1 MRITGLATGLD
12 MDEVIKES
20 MRPYRIKI
28 QQQQQQKEIVEIK
41 QKLYRDVL
49 KDSREFYN
57 KYFDVSK
64 SDSIVLSKNWST
76 IKFES
81 SDSNVVSVSSNSEA
95 INKNF
100 TIKGSSATATKATLT
115 EGIGEGDKIV
125 VDGKEFT
132 LIGSTDRERASNL
145 NKELQKAGIKVSVSY
160 TDFAGEAI
168 NKNFTI
174 KGSSAT
180 ATKATLTEG
189 IGEGDKIVVDGKEFT
204 LIGSTDRE
212 RASNLN
218 KELQKAGIKVS
229 VSYTDFAG
237 SVDGE
242 NKKGLVFESTVLGE
256 KGTFTL
262 GGSIQAV
269 NIEEVNGSNATEAKF
284 TGITIENI
292 RNSKEIKI
300 GDKVISLN
308 LDPSKEYAKD
318 ELISELNKKL
328 EEEKIDF
335 RAKVN
340 EENNVTLTSTKSGE
354 LADLPTLEITLEDS
368 SIVNGTFEN
377 GKNAT
382 PLVKSINLS
391 DVEGKVLFIN
401 GSKIELSL
409 KEDGSID
416 NDALNS
422 LLEEKKL
429 NVSAEIKDGKLSL
442 ISKTN
447 GEGQSIDV
455 SVVEKPT
462 EGFVPVIQGKDANII
477 IEDSKGGVYTHKGD
491 SNTVTLDGVT
501 FKFNGKIPADG
512 IKVTGTKDVTKTKEM
527 VVNFFNDYNEEVKGS
542 NATEAKFTGIT
553 IENIKDSKEIKIG
566 DKVISLNLDSSKEYT
581 HDELISELNK
591 KREEEK
597 IDFRAKVDEDDK
609 VTLVSAKSGELTDL
623 PTLEIALE
631 SGSLIKGTFKNG
643 KNATPLVKS
652 MNLSDVEGKVLFING
667 SKIELPLKEDGS
679 IDNDALNSL
688 LEERKLNVS
697 AEIKE
702 GKLSLISKANGEG
715 QSIDVRVVEKPAAGF
730 IPVIQGKD
738 ANIIIE
744 DSKGGVYT
752 HKGDSN
758 TVTLDGVTFKF
769 NGKIPADGIKVTG
782 TKDVT
787 KTKEMVV
794 NFFNDYNK
802 LMEKLNTL
810 TMEKRDR
817 SYSPLTDEQK
827 KEMSESEIKLW
838 NERVEKGQ
846 LSRDSDLSRIINSL
860 KSAMTTMVDGID
872 INLEDIGVK
881 PVSDYGGVK
890 NGTFTIDE
898 DKLTAALEEDTDKV
912 MRLFTATP
920 TDSKDLTSAE
930 KNSKS
935 GIAQRLKSILYDETM
950 TVSARLLKK
959 AGYEGTTTVTN
970 NELTKSIEKYERKME
985 DMEKAFS
992 KKEQAL
998 YSKYATL
1005 ETMMNQL
1012 NSQQSYLLSQL
1023 GMA

>member
-20 MRPYRIKI
+20 MRPYRVKI

-81 SDSNVVSVSSNSEA
+81 SDSNVVSVSANSEA
-95 INKNF
+95 VNKNF
-100 TIKGSSATATKATLT
+100 TITGSSATATKATLT

-132 LIGSTDRERASNL
+132 LSGSTDRERVSNL
-145 NKELQKAGIKVSVSY
+145 NKELEKAGIKVC
-160 TDFAGEAI
+160 
-168 NKNFTI
+168 
-174 KGSSAT
+174 
-180 ATKATLTEG
+180 
-189 IGEGDKIVVDGKEFT
+189 
-204 LIGSTDRE
+204 
-212 RASNLN
+212 
-218 KELQKAGIKVS
+218 

-242 NKKGLVFESTVLGE
+242 NKKGLIFESTVLGE
-256 KGTFTL
+256 KGSFTL
-262 GGSIQAV
+262 GGSVHSV
-269 NIEEVNGSNATEAKF
+269 NIEEVKGSNATEAKF
-284 TGITIENI
+284 TGITIKNI
-292 RNSKEIKI
+292 RDSKEIKI
-300 GDKVISLN
+300 GDKVIGLN
-308 LDPSKEYAKD
+308 LDSSKEYTKD
-318 ELISELNKKL
+318 ELVSELNKKL

-335 RAKVN
+335 RAKVD
-340 EENNVTLTSTKSGE
+340 EDNNVTLVSTKSGE
-354 LADLPTLEITLEDS
+354 LTDLPTLEITLENN
-368 SIVNGTFEN
+368 SIVNGAFEN
-377 GKNAT
+377 GNNAT
-382 PLVKSINLS
+382 KSITSLNLS
-391 DVEGKVLFIN
+391 EIEGKVLFID
-401 GSKIELSL
+401 GKKVEFSL
-409 KEDGSID
+409 KDSILD
-416 NDALNS
+416 VDALNKS
-422 LLEEKKL
+422 LEEKNL

-442 ISKTN
+442 ISKTS
-447 GEGQSIDV
+447 GESKSLDI
-455 SVVEKPT
+455 SVIEEPA
-462 EGFVPVIQGKDANII
+462 EGFTPIIQGKDANII
-477 IEDSKGGVYTHKGD
+477 IKDSKGGVYTHKGD
-491 SNTVTLDGVT
+491 SNVVTLDGVT
-501 FKFNGKIPADG
+501 FKFDGEIPADG
-512 IKVTGTKDVTKTKEM
+512 IK
-527 VVNFFNDYNEEVKGS
+527 
-542 NATEAKFTGIT
+542 IT
-553 IENIKDSKEIKIG
+553 SKKDS
-566 DKVISLNLDSSKEYT
+566 
-581 HDELISELNK
+581 
-591 KREEEK
+591 
-597 IDFRAKVDEDDK
+597 
-609 VTLVSAKSGELTDL
+609 
-623 PTLEIALE
+623 
-631 SGSLIKGTFKNG
+631 
-643 KNATPLVKS
+643 
-652 MNLSDVEGKVLFING
+652 
-667 SKIELPLKEDGS
+667 
-679 IDNDALNSL
+679 
-688 LEERKLNVS
+688 
-697 AEIKE
+697 
-702 GKLSLISKANGEG
+702 
-715 QSIDVRVVEKPAAGF
+715 
-730 IPVIQGKD
+730 
-738 ANIIIE
+738 
-744 DSKGGVYT
+744 
-752 HKGDSN
+752 
-758 TVTLDGVTFKF
+758 
-769 NGKIPADGIKVTG
+769 
-782 TKDVT
+782 T

-860 KSAMTTMVDGID
+860 KNAMTTMVDGID
-872 INLEDIGVK
+872 INLEDVGIK

-898 DKLTAALEEDTDKV
+898 NKLTAALEEDPNKV

-920 TDSKDLTSAE
+920 TDSKNLTSAE

-970 NELTKSIEKYERKME
+970 NELTKSIEKYERKVK

>member
-64 SDSIVLSKNWST
+64 SDSIILSKNWST

-81 SDSNVVSVSSNSEA
+81 SDSNVVSVSANSEA
-95 INKNF
+95 
-100 TIKGSSATATKATLT
+100 T
-115 EGIGEGDKIV
+115 
-125 VDGKEFT
+125 
-132 LIGSTDRERASNL
+132 
-145 NKELQKAGIKVSVSY
+145 
-160 TDFAGEAI
+160 

-269 NIEEVNGSNATEAKF
+269 NIEEV
-284 TGITIENI
+284 
-292 RNSKEIKI
+292 
-300 GDKVISLN
+300 
-308 LDPSKEYAKD
+308 
-318 ELISELNKKL
+318 
-328 EEEKIDF
+328 
-335 RAKVN
+335 
-340 EENNVTLTSTKSGE
+340 
-354 LADLPTLEITLEDS
+354 
-368 SIVNGTFEN
+368 
-377 GKNAT
+377 
-382 PLVKSINLS
+382 
-391 DVEGKVLFIN
+391 
-401 GSKIELSL
+401 
-409 KEDGSID
+409 
-416 NDALNS
+416 
-422 LLEEKKL
+422 
-429 NVSAEIKDGKLSL
+429 
-442 ISKTN
+442 
-447 GEGQSIDV
+447 
-455 SVVEKPT
+455 
-462 EGFVPVIQGKDANII
+462 
-477 IEDSKGGVYTHKGD
+477 
-491 SNTVTLDGVT
+491 
-501 FKFNGKIPADG
+501 
-512 IKVTGTKDVTKTKEM
+512 
-527 VVNFFNDYNEEVKGS
+527 KGS

-581 HDELISELNK
+581 KDELISELNK
-591 KREEEK
+591 KLEEEK
-597 IDFRAKVDEDDK
+597 IDFRAKVNEDNN

-631 SGSLIKGTFKNG
+631 SGSLVKGTFENG

-697 AEIKE
+697 AEIKD
-702 GKLSLISKANGEG
+702 GKLSLISKTNGEG
-715 QSIDVRVVEKPAAGF
+715 QSIDVSVVEKPTEGF

-898 DKLTAALEEDTDKV
+898 DKLTTALEEDTDKV
-912 MRLFTATP
+912 MRLFTETP
-920 TDSKDLTSAE
+920 TDSKNLTSAE

-1023 GMA
+1023 GMD

>member
-64 SDSIVLSKNWST
+64 SDSIILSKNWST

-81 SDSNVVSVSSNSEA
+81 SDSNVVSVSANSEA
-95 INKNF
+95 TNKNF

-132 LIGSTDRERASNL
+132 LSGSTDRERASNL
-145 NKELQKAGIKVSVSY
+145 NKELQKAGV
-160 TDFAGEAI
+160 
-168 NKNFTI
+168 
-174 KGSSAT
+174 
-180 ATKATLTEG
+180 
-189 IGEGDKIVVDGKEFT
+189 
-204 LIGSTDRE
+204 
-212 RASNLN
+212 
-218 KELQKAGIKVS
+218 KVS

-256 KGTFTL
+256 KGSFTL
-262 GGSIQAV
+262 GGSVQSV
-269 NIEEVNGSNATEAKF
+269 NIEEVKGSNATKAKF

-292 RNSKEIKI
+292 KYSKEIKI

-308 LDPSKEYAKD
+308 LDSSKEYTKD

-340 EENNVTLTSTKSGE
+340 EENNVTLTSAKSGE
-354 LADLPTLEITLEDS
+354 LTDLPTLEITLKDN
-368 SIVNGTFEN
+368 SIVKGNFEN

-382 PLVKSINLS
+382 PLVKSI
-391 DVEGKVLFIN
+391 
-401 GSKIELSL
+401 
-409 KEDGSID
+409 
-416 NDALNS
+416 
-422 LLEEKKL
+422 
-429 NVSAEIKDGKLSL
+429 
-442 ISKTN
+442 
-447 GEGQSIDV
+447 
-455 SVVEKPT
+455 
-462 EGFVPVIQGKDANII
+462 
-477 IEDSKGGVYTHKGD
+477 
-491 SNTVTLDGVT
+491 
-501 FKFNGKIPADG
+501 
-512 IKVTGTKDVTKTKEM
+512 
-527 VVNFFNDYNEEVKGS
+527 
-542 NATEAKFTGIT
+542 
-553 IENIKDSKEIKIG
+553 
-566 DKVISLNLDSSKEYT
+566 
-581 HDELISELNK
+581 
-591 KREEEK
+591 
-597 IDFRAKVDEDDK
+597 
-609 VTLVSAKSGELTDL
+609 
-623 PTLEIALE
+623 
-631 SGSLIKGTFKNG
+631 
-643 KNATPLVKS
+643 
-652 MNLSDVEGKVLFING
+652 NLSDVEGKVLFING

-697 AEIKE
+697 AEIKD

-715 QSIDVRVVEKPAAGF
+715 QSIDVSVVEKPTEGF

-752 HKGDSN
+752 HKGDCN

-769 NGKIPADGIKVTG
+769 NGEIPTDGIKVTG

-898 DKLTAALEEDTDKV
+898 NKLTTALEEDLDKV
-912 MRLFTATP
+912 IRLFTATP
-920 TDSKDLTSAE
+920 TDSKNLTSAE

-959 AGYEGTTTVTN
+959 AGYEGTTTVAN

>member
-64 SDSIVLSKNWST
+64 SDSIILSKNWST

-81 SDSNVVSVSSNSEA
+81 SDSNVVSVSANSEA
-95 INKNF
+95 TNKNF

-132 LIGSTDRERASNL
+132 LS
-145 NKELQKAGIKVSVSY
+145 
-160 TDFAGEAI
+160 
-168 NKNFTI
+168 
-174 KGSSAT
+174 
-180 ATKATLTEG
+180 
-189 IGEGDKIVVDGKEFT
+189 
-204 LIGSTDRE
+204 GSTDRE

-242 NKKGLVFESTVLGE
+242 NKKGLVFESTVLGD

-269 NIEEVNGSNATEAKF
+269 NI
-284 TGITIENI
+284 
-292 RNSKEIKI
+292 
-300 GDKVISLN
+300 
-308 LDPSKEYAKD
+308 
-318 ELISELNKKL
+318 
-328 EEEKIDF
+328 
-335 RAKVN
+335 
-340 EENNVTLTSTKSGE
+340 
-354 LADLPTLEITLEDS
+354 
-368 SIVNGTFEN
+368 
-377 GKNAT
+377 
-382 PLVKSINLS
+382 
-391 DVEGKVLFIN
+391 
-401 GSKIELSL
+401 
-409 KEDGSID
+409 
-416 NDALNS
+416 
-422 LLEEKKL
+422 
-429 NVSAEIKDGKLSL
+429 
-442 ISKTN
+442 
-447 GEGQSIDV
+447 
-455 SVVEKPT
+455 
-462 EGFVPVIQGKDANII
+462 
-477 IEDSKGGVYTHKGD
+477 
-491 SNTVTLDGVT
+491 
-501 FKFNGKIPADG
+501 
-512 IKVTGTKDVTKTKEM
+512 
-527 VVNFFNDYNEEVKGS
+527 EEVKGS

-581 HDELISELNK
+581 NDELISELNK
-591 KREEEK
+591 KLEEEK

-667 SKIELPLKEDGS
+667 SKIELQLKEDGS

-912 MRLFTATP
+912 MRLFTETP
-920 TDSKDLTSAE
+920 TDSKNLTSAE

>member
-20 MRPYRIKI
+20 MRPYRVKI

-81 SDSNVVSVSSNSEA
+81 SDSNVVSVSANSEA
-95 INKNF
+95 VNKNF
-100 TIKGSSATATKATLT
+100 TITGSSATATKATLT

-132 LIGSTDRERASNL
+132 LSGSTDRERVSNL
-145 NKELQKAGIKVSVSY
+145 NKEL
-160 TDFAGEAI
+160 E
-168 NKNFTI
+168 
-174 KGSSAT
+174 
-180 ATKATLTEG
+180 
-189 IGEGDKIVVDGKEFT
+189 
-204 LIGSTDRE
+204 
-212 RASNLN
+212 
-218 KELQKAGIKVS
+218 KAGIKVS

-242 NKKGLVFESTVLGE
+242 NKKGLIFESTVLGE
-256 KGTFTL
+256 KGSFTL
-262 GGSIQAV
+262 GGSVHSV
-269 NIEEVNGSNATEAKF
+269 NIEEIKGSNATEAKF
-284 TGITIENI
+284 TGITIKNI
-292 RNSKEIKI
+292 RDSKEIKI
-300 GDKVISLN
+300 GDKVIGLN
-308 LDPSKEYAKD
+308 LDSSKEYTKD
-318 ELISELNKKL
+318 ELVSELNKKL

-335 RAKVN
+335 RAKVD
-340 EENNVTLTSTKSGE
+340 EDNNVTLVSTKSGE
-354 LADLPTLEITLEDS
+354 LTDLPTLEITLENN
-368 SIVNGTFEN
+368 SIVNGAFEN
-377 GKNAT
+377 GNNAT
-382 PLVKSINLS
+382 KSITSLNLS
-391 DVEGKVLFIN
+391 EIEGKVLFID
-401 GSKIELSL
+401 GKKVEFSL
-409 KEDGSID
+409 KDSILD
-416 NDALNS
+416 LDALNKS
-422 LLEEKKL
+422 LEEKNL

-442 ISKTN
+442 ISKTS
-447 GEGQSIDV
+447 GESKSLDI
-455 SVVEKPT
+455 SVIEEPA
-462 EGFVPVIQGKDANII
+462 EGFTPIIQGKDANII
-477 IEDSKGGVYTHKGD
+477 IKDSKGGVYTHKGD
-491 SNTVTLDGVT
+491 SNVVTLDGVT
-501 FKFNGKIPADG
+501 FKFDGEIPADG
-512 IKVTGTKDVTKTKEM
+512 IK
-527 VVNFFNDYNEEVKGS
+527 
-542 NATEAKFTGIT
+542 IT
-553 IENIKDSKEIKIG
+553 SKKDS
-566 DKVISLNLDSSKEYT
+566 
-581 HDELISELNK
+581 
-591 KREEEK
+591 
-597 IDFRAKVDEDDK
+597 
-609 VTLVSAKSGELTDL
+609 
-623 PTLEIALE
+623 
-631 SGSLIKGTFKNG
+631 
-643 KNATPLVKS
+643 
-652 MNLSDVEGKVLFING
+652 
-667 SKIELPLKEDGS
+667 
-679 IDNDALNSL
+679 
-688 LEERKLNVS
+688 
-697 AEIKE
+697 
-702 GKLSLISKANGEG
+702 
-715 QSIDVRVVEKPAAGF
+715 
-730 IPVIQGKD
+730 
-738 ANIIIE
+738 
-744 DSKGGVYT
+744 
-752 HKGDSN
+752 
-758 TVTLDGVTFKF
+758 
-769 NGKIPADGIKVTG
+769 
-782 TKDVT
+782 T

-860 KSAMTTMVDGID
+860 KNAMTTMVDGID
-872 INLEDIGVK
+872 INLEDIGIK

-890 NGTFTIDE
+890 NGTFTIDKN
-898 DKLTAALEEDTDKV
+898 KLTAALEEDPNKV

-920 TDSKDLTSAE
+920 TDSKNLTSAE

-970 NELTKSIEKYERKME
+970 NELTKSIEKYERKVK

>member
-20 MRPYRIKI
+20 MRPYRVKI

-49 KDSREFYN
+49 KDSRELYN

-81 SDSNVVSVSSNSEA
+81 SDSNVVSVSANSEA
-95 INKNF
+95 VNKNF
-100 TIKGSSATATKATLT
+100 TITGSSATATKATLT

-132 LIGSTDRERASNL
+132 LSGSTDRERVSNL
-145 NKELQKAGIKVSVSY
+145 NKELEKAGIKVC
-160 TDFAGEAI
+160 
-168 NKNFTI
+168 
-174 KGSSAT
+174 
-180 ATKATLTEG
+180 
-189 IGEGDKIVVDGKEFT
+189 
-204 LIGSTDRE
+204 
-212 RASNLN
+212 
-218 KELQKAGIKVS
+218 

-242 NKKGLVFESTVLGE
+242 NKKGLIFESTVLGE
-256 KGTFTL
+256 KGSFTL
-262 GGSIQAV
+262 GGSVHSV
-269 NIEEVNGSNATEAKF
+269 NIEEVKGSNATEAKF
-284 TGITIENI
+284 TGITIKNI
-292 RNSKEIKI
+292 RDSKEIKI
-300 GDKVISLN
+300 GDKVIGLN
-308 LDPSKEYAKD
+308 LDSSKEYTKD
-318 ELISELNKKL
+318 ELVSELNKKL

-335 RAKVN
+335 RAKVD
-340 EENNVTLTSTKSGE
+340 EDNNVTLVSTKSGE
-354 LADLPTLEITLEDS
+354 LTDLPTLEITLENN
-368 SIVNGTFEN
+368 SIVNGAFEN
-377 GKNAT
+377 GNNAT
-382 PLVKSINLS
+382 KSITSLNLS
-391 DVEGKVLFIN
+391 EIEGKVLFID
-401 GSKIELSL
+401 GKKVEFSL
-409 KEDGSID
+409 KDSILD
-416 NDALNS
+416 LDALNKS
-422 LLEEKKL
+422 LEEKNL

-442 ISKTN
+442 ISKTS
-447 GEGQSIDV
+447 GESKSLDI
-455 SVVEKPT
+455 SVIEEPA
-462 EGFVPVIQGKDANII
+462 EGFTPIIQGKDANII
-477 IEDSKGGVYTHKGD
+477 IKDSKGGVYTHKGD
-491 SNTVTLDGVT
+491 SNVVTLDGVT
-501 FKFNGKIPADG
+501 FKFDGEIPADG
-512 IKVTGTKDVTKTKEM
+512 IK
-527 VVNFFNDYNEEVKGS
+527 
-542 NATEAKFTGIT
+542 IT
-553 IENIKDSKEIKIG
+553 SKKDS
-566 DKVISLNLDSSKEYT
+566 
-581 HDELISELNK
+581 
-591 KREEEK
+591 
-597 IDFRAKVDEDDK
+597 
-609 VTLVSAKSGELTDL
+609 
-623 PTLEIALE
+623 
-631 SGSLIKGTFKNG
+631 
-643 KNATPLVKS
+643 
-652 MNLSDVEGKVLFING
+652 
-667 SKIELPLKEDGS
+667 
-679 IDNDALNSL
+679 
-688 LEERKLNVS
+688 
-697 AEIKE
+697 
-702 GKLSLISKANGEG
+702 
-715 QSIDVRVVEKPAAGF
+715 
-730 IPVIQGKD
+730 
-738 ANIIIE
+738 
-744 DSKGGVYT
+744 
-752 HKGDSN
+752 
-758 TVTLDGVTFKF
+758 
-769 NGKIPADGIKVTG
+769 
-782 TKDVT
+782 T

-860 KSAMTTMVDGID
+860 KNAMTTMVDGID

-898 DKLTAALEEDTDKV
+898 NKLTVALEEDPNKV

-920 TDSKDLTSAE
+920 TDSKNLTSAE

-970 NELTKSIEKYERKME
+970 NELTKSIEKYERKVK

>member
-20 MRPYRIKI
+20 MRPYRVKI

-49 KDSREFYN
+49 KDSRELYN

-81 SDSNVVSVSSNSEA
+81 SDSNVVSVSANSEA
-95 INKNF
+95 VNKNF
-100 TIKGSSATATKATLT
+100 TITGSSATATKATLT

-132 LIGSTDRERASNL
+132 LSGSTDRERVSNL
-145 NKELQKAGIKVSVSY
+145 NKELEKASIKVC
-160 TDFAGEAI
+160 
-168 NKNFTI
+168 
-174 KGSSAT
+174 
-180 ATKATLTEG
+180 
-189 IGEGDKIVVDGKEFT
+189 
-204 LIGSTDRE
+204 
-212 RASNLN
+212 
-218 KELQKAGIKVS
+218 

-242 NKKGLVFESTVLGE
+242 NKKGLIFESTVLGE
-256 KGTFTL
+256 KGSFTL
-262 GGSIQAV
+262 GGSVHSV
-269 NIEEVNGSNATEAKF
+269 NIEEVKGSNATEAKF
-284 TGITIENI
+284 TGITIKNI
-292 RNSKEIKI
+292 RDSKEIKI
-300 GDKVISLN
+300 GDKVIGLN
-308 LDPSKEYAKD
+308 LDSSKEYTKD
-318 ELISELNKKL
+318 ELVSELNKKL

-335 RAKVN
+335 RAKVD
-340 EENNVTLTSTKSGE
+340 EDNNVTLVSTKSGE
-354 LADLPTLEITLEDS
+354 LTDLPTLEITLENN
-368 SIVNGTFEN
+368 SIVNGAFEN
-377 GKNAT
+377 GNNAT
-382 PLVKSINLS
+382 KSITSLNLS
-391 DVEGKVLFIN
+391 EIEGKVLFID
-401 GSKIELSL
+401 GKKVEFSL
-409 KEDGSID
+409 KDSILD
-416 NDALNS
+416 LDALNKS
-422 LLEEKKL
+422 LEEKNL

-442 ISKTN
+442 ISKTS
-447 GEGQSIDV
+447 GESKSLDI
-455 SVVEKPT
+455 SVIEEPA
-462 EGFVPVIQGKDANII
+462 EGFTPIIQGKDANII
-477 IEDSKGGVYTHKGD
+477 IKDSKDGVYTHKGD
-491 SNTVTLDGVT
+491 SNVVTLDGVT
-501 FKFNGKIPADG
+501 FKFDGEIPADG
-512 IKVTGTKDVTKTKEM
+512 IK
-527 VVNFFNDYNEEVKGS
+527 
-542 NATEAKFTGIT
+542 IT
-553 IENIKDSKEIKIG
+553 SKKDS
-566 DKVISLNLDSSKEYT
+566 
-581 HDELISELNK
+581 
-591 KREEEK
+591 
-597 IDFRAKVDEDDK
+597 
-609 VTLVSAKSGELTDL
+609 
-623 PTLEIALE
+623 
-631 SGSLIKGTFKNG
+631 
-643 KNATPLVKS
+643 
-652 MNLSDVEGKVLFING
+652 
-667 SKIELPLKEDGS
+667 
-679 IDNDALNSL
+679 
-688 LEERKLNVS
+688 
-697 AEIKE
+697 
-702 GKLSLISKANGEG
+702 
-715 QSIDVRVVEKPAAGF
+715 
-730 IPVIQGKD
+730 
-738 ANIIIE
+738 
-744 DSKGGVYT
+744 
-752 HKGDSN
+752 
-758 TVTLDGVTFKF
+758 
-769 NGKIPADGIKVTG
+769 
-782 TKDVT
+782 T

-860 KSAMTTMVDGID
+860 KNAMTTMVDGID
-872 INLEDIGVK
+872 INLEDIGIK

-898 DKLTAALEEDTDKV
+898 NKLTAALEEDPNKV

-920 TDSKDLTSAE
+920 TDSKNLTSAE

-970 NELTKSIEKYERKME
+970 NELTKSIEKYERKVK

>member
-20 MRPYRIKI
+20 MRPYRVKI

-81 SDSNVVSVSSNSEA
+81 SDSNVVSVSANSEA
-95 INKNF
+95 VNKNF
-100 TIKGSSATATKATLT
+100 TITGSSATATKATLT

-132 LIGSTDRERASNL
+132 LSGSTDRERVSNL
-145 NKELQKAGIKVSVSY
+145 NKELEKAGIKVC
-160 TDFAGEAI
+160 
-168 NKNFTI
+168 
-174 KGSSAT
+174 
-180 ATKATLTEG
+180 
-189 IGEGDKIVVDGKEFT
+189 
-204 LIGSTDRE
+204 
-212 RASNLN
+212 
-218 KELQKAGIKVS
+218 

-242 NKKGLVFESTVLGE
+242 NKKGLIFESTVLGE
-256 KGTFTL
+256 KGSFTL
-262 GGSIQAV
+262 GGSVHSV
-269 NIEEVNGSNATEAKF
+269 NIEEVKGSNATEAKF
-284 TGITIENI
+284 TGITIKNI
-292 RNSKEIKI
+292 RDSKEIKI
-300 GDKVISLN
+300 GDKVIGLN
-308 LDPSKEYAKD
+308 LDSSKEYTKD
-318 ELISELNKKL
+318 ELVSELNKKL

-335 RAKVN
+335 RAKVD
-340 EENNVTLTSTKSGE
+340 EDNNVTLVSTKSGE
-354 LADLPTLEITLEDS
+354 LTDLPTLEITLENN
-368 SIVNGTFEN
+368 SIVNGAFEN
-377 GKNAT
+377 GNNAT
-382 PLVKSINLS
+382 KSITSLNLS
-391 DVEGKVLFIN
+391 EIEGKVLFID
-401 GSKIELSL
+401 GKKVEFSL
-409 KEDGSID
+409 KDSILD
-416 NDALNS
+416 LDALNKS
-422 LLEEKKL
+422 LEEKNL

-442 ISKTN
+442 ISKTS
-447 GEGQSIDV
+447 GESKSLDI
-455 SVVEKPT
+455 SVIEEPA
-462 EGFVPVIQGKDANII
+462 EGFTPIIQGKDANII
-477 IEDSKGGVYTHKGD
+477 IKDSKGGVYTHKGD
-491 SNTVTLDGVT
+491 SNVVTLDGVT
-501 FKFNGKIPADG
+501 FKFDGEIPADG
-512 IKVTGTKDVTKTKEM
+512 IK
-527 VVNFFNDYNEEVKGS
+527 
-542 NATEAKFTGIT
+542 IT
-553 IENIKDSKEIKIG
+553 SKKDS
-566 DKVISLNLDSSKEYT
+566 
-581 HDELISELNK
+581 
-591 KREEEK
+591 
-597 IDFRAKVDEDDK
+597 
-609 VTLVSAKSGELTDL
+609 
-623 PTLEIALE
+623 
-631 SGSLIKGTFKNG
+631 
-643 KNATPLVKS
+643 
-652 MNLSDVEGKVLFING
+652 
-667 SKIELPLKEDGS
+667 
-679 IDNDALNSL
+679 
-688 LEERKLNVS
+688 
-697 AEIKE
+697 
-702 GKLSLISKANGEG
+702 
-715 QSIDVRVVEKPAAGF
+715 
-730 IPVIQGKD
+730 
-738 ANIIIE
+738 
-744 DSKGGVYT
+744 
-752 HKGDSN
+752 
-758 TVTLDGVTFKF
+758 
-769 NGKIPADGIKVTG
+769 
-782 TKDVT
+782 T

-860 KSAMTTMVDGID
+860 KNAMTTMVDGID
-872 INLEDIGVK
+872 INLEDIGIK

-898 DKLTAALEEDTDKV
+898 NKLTAALEEDPNKV

-920 TDSKDLTSAE
+920 TDSKNLTSAE

-970 NELTKSIEKYERKME
+970 NELTKSIEKYERKVK

>member
-20 MRPYRIKI
+20 MRPYRVKI

-81 SDSNVVSVSSNSEA
+81 SDSNVVSVSANSEA
-95 INKNF
+95 VNKNF
-100 TIKGSSATATKATLT
+100 TITGSSATATKATLT

-132 LIGSTDRERASNL
+132 LSGSTDRERVSNL
-145 NKELQKAGIKVSVSY
+145 NKELEKAGIKVC
-160 TDFAGEAI
+160 
-168 NKNFTI
+168 
-174 KGSSAT
+174 
-180 ATKATLTEG
+180 
-189 IGEGDKIVVDGKEFT
+189 
-204 LIGSTDRE
+204 
-212 RASNLN
+212 
-218 KELQKAGIKVS
+218 

-242 NKKGLVFESTVLGE
+242 NKKGLIFESTVLGE
-256 KGTFTL
+256 KGSFTL
-262 GGSIQAV
+262 GGSVHSV
-269 NIEEVNGSNATEAKF
+269 NIEEVKGSNATEAKF
-284 TGITIENI
+284 TGITVKNI
-292 RNSKEIKI
+292 RDSKEIKI
-300 GDKVISLN
+300 DDKVIGLN
-308 LDPSKEYAKD
+308 LDSSKEYTKD
-318 ELISELNKKL
+318 ELVSELNKKL

-335 RAKVN
+335 RAKVD
-340 EENNVTLTSTKSGE
+340 EDNNVTLVSTKSGE
-354 LADLPTLEITLEDS
+354 LTDLPTLEITLENN

-377 GKNAT
+377 GNNAT
-382 PLVKSINLS
+382 KSITSLNLS
-391 DVEGKVLFIN
+391 EIEGKVLFID
-401 GSKIELSL
+401 GKKVEFSL
-409 KEDGSID
+409 KDSILD
-416 NDALNS
+416 LDALNKS
-422 LLEEKKL
+422 LEEKNL

-442 ISKTN
+442 ISKTS
-447 GEGQSIDV
+447 GESKSLDI
-455 SVVEKPT
+455 SVIEEPA
-462 EGFVPVIQGKDANII
+462 EGFTPIIQGKDANII
-477 IEDSKGGVYTHKGD
+477 IKDSKGGVYTHKGD
-491 SNTVTLDGVT
+491 SNVVTLDGVT
-501 FKFNGKIPADG
+501 FKFDGEIPADG
-512 IKVTGTKDVTKTKEM
+512 IK
-527 VVNFFNDYNEEVKGS
+527 
-542 NATEAKFTGIT
+542 IT
-553 IENIKDSKEIKIG
+553 SKKDS
-566 DKVISLNLDSSKEYT
+566 
-581 HDELISELNK
+581 
-591 KREEEK
+591 
-597 IDFRAKVDEDDK
+597 
-609 VTLVSAKSGELTDL
+609 
-623 PTLEIALE
+623 
-631 SGSLIKGTFKNG
+631 
-643 KNATPLVKS
+643 
-652 MNLSDVEGKVLFING
+652 
-667 SKIELPLKEDGS
+667 
-679 IDNDALNSL
+679 
-688 LEERKLNVS
+688 
-697 AEIKE
+697 
-702 GKLSLISKANGEG
+702 
-715 QSIDVRVVEKPAAGF
+715 
-730 IPVIQGKD
+730 
-738 ANIIIE
+738 
-744 DSKGGVYT
+744 
-752 HKGDSN
+752 
-758 TVTLDGVTFKF
+758 
-769 NGKIPADGIKVTG
+769 
-782 TKDVT
+782 T

-860 KSAMTTMVDGID
+860 KNAMTTMVDGID
-872 INLEDIGVK
+872 INLEDIGIK

-898 DKLTAALEEDTDKV
+898 NKLTVALEEDPNKV

-920 TDSKDLTSAE
+920 TDSKNLTSAE

-970 NELTKSIEKYERKME
+970 NELTKSIEKYERKVK

>member
-20 MRPYRIKI
+20 MRPYRVKI

-81 SDSNVVSVSSNSEA
+81 SDSNVVSVSANSEA
-95 INKNF
+95 VNKNF
-100 TIKGSSATATKATLT
+100 TITGSSATATKATLT

-132 LIGSTDRERASNL
+132 LSGSTDRERVSNL
-145 NKELQKAGIKVSVSY
+145 NKELEKAGIKVC
-160 TDFAGEAI
+160 
-168 NKNFTI
+168 
-174 KGSSAT
+174 
-180 ATKATLTEG
+180 
-189 IGEGDKIVVDGKEFT
+189 
-204 LIGSTDRE
+204 
-212 RASNLN
+212 
-218 KELQKAGIKVS
+218 

-242 NKKGLVFESTVLGE
+242 NKKGLIFESTVLGE
-256 KGTFTL
+256 KGSFTL
-262 GGSIQAV
+262 GGSVHSV
-269 NIEEVNGSNATEAKF
+269 NIEEVKGSNATEDKF
-284 TGITIENI
+284 TGITIKNI
-292 RNSKEIKI
+292 RDSKEIKI
-300 GDKVISLN
+300 GDKVIGLN
-308 LDPSKEYAKD
+308 LDSSKEYTKD
-318 ELISELNKKL
+318 ELVSELNKKL

-335 RAKVN
+335 RAKVD
-340 EENNVTLTSTKSGE
+340 EDNNVTLVSTKSGE
-354 LADLPTLEITLEDS
+354 LTDLPTLEITLENN
-368 SIVNGTFEN
+368 SIVNGAFEN
-377 GKNAT
+377 GNNAT
-382 PLVKSINLS
+382 KSITSLS
-391 DVEGKVLFIN
+391 LSEIEGKVLFID
-401 GSKIELSL
+401 GKKVEFSL
-409 KEDGSID
+409 KDSILD
-416 NDALNS
+416 VDALNKS
-422 LLEEKKL
+422 LEEKNL

-442 ISKTN
+442 ISKTS
-447 GEGQSIDV
+447 GESKSLEI
-455 SVVEKPT
+455 SVIEEPA
-462 EGFVPVIQGKDANII
+462 EGFTPIIQGKDANII
-477 IEDSKGGVYTHKGD
+477 IKDSKGGVYTHKGD
-491 SNTVTLDGVT
+491 SNVVTLDGVT
-501 FKFNGKIPADG
+501 FKFDGEIPADG
-512 IKVTGTKDVTKTKEM
+512 IK
-527 VVNFFNDYNEEVKGS
+527 
-542 NATEAKFTGIT
+542 IT
-553 IENIKDSKEIKIG
+553 SKKDS
-566 DKVISLNLDSSKEYT
+566 
-581 HDELISELNK
+581 
-591 KREEEK
+591 
-597 IDFRAKVDEDDK
+597 
-609 VTLVSAKSGELTDL
+609 
-623 PTLEIALE
+623 
-631 SGSLIKGTFKNG
+631 
-643 KNATPLVKS
+643 
-652 MNLSDVEGKVLFING
+652 
-667 SKIELPLKEDGS
+667 
-679 IDNDALNSL
+679 
-688 LEERKLNVS
+688 
-697 AEIKE
+697 
-702 GKLSLISKANGEG
+702 
-715 QSIDVRVVEKPAAGF
+715 
-730 IPVIQGKD
+730 
-738 ANIIIE
+738 
-744 DSKGGVYT
+744 
-752 HKGDSN
+752 
-758 TVTLDGVTFKF
+758 
-769 NGKIPADGIKVTG
+769 
-782 TKDVT
+782 T

-860 KSAMTTMVDGID
+860 KNAMTTMVDGID
-872 INLEDIGVK
+872 INLEDIGIK

-898 DKLTAALEEDTDKV
+898 NKLTAALEEDPNKV

-920 TDSKDLTSAE
+920 TDSKNLTSAE

-935 GIAQRLKSILYDETM
+935 GIVQRLKSILYDETM

-970 NELTKSIEKYERKME
+970 NELTKSIEKYERKVK

>member
-20 MRPYRIKI
+20 MRPYRVKI

-81 SDSNVVSVSSNSEA
+81 SDSSIVSVSANSEA
-95 INKNF
+95 TNKNF

-132 LIGSTDRERASNL
+132 LS
-145 NKELQKAGIKVSVSY
+145 
-160 TDFAGEAI
+160 
-168 NKNFTI
+168 
-174 KGSSAT
+174 
-180 ATKATLTEG
+180 
-189 IGEGDKIVVDGKEFT
+189 
-204 LIGSTDRE
+204 GSTDRE

-262 GGSIQAV
+262 GGSLQAV
-269 NIEEVNGSNATEAKF
+269 KIEEVKGSNATEAKF

-308 LDPSKEYAKD
+308 LDSSKEYAND

-335 RAKVN
+335 RAKVD
-340 EENNVTLTSTKSGE
+340 EEDNVTLTSTKSGE

-377 GKNAT
+377 G
-382 PLVKSINLS
+382 
-391 DVEGKVLFIN
+391 E
-401 GSKIELSL
+401 
-409 KEDGSID
+409 
-416 NDALNS
+416 
-422 LLEEKKL
+422 
-429 NVSAEIKDGKLSL
+429 
-442 ISKTN
+442 
-447 GEGQSIDV
+447 
-455 SVVEKPT
+455 
-462 EGFVPVIQGKDANII
+462 
-477 IEDSKGGVYTHKGD
+477 
-491 SNTVTLDGVT
+491 
-501 FKFNGKIPADG
+501 
-512 IKVTGTKDVTKTKEM
+512 
-527 VVNFFNDYNEEVKGS
+527 
-542 NATEAKFTGIT
+542 
-553 IENIKDSKEIKIG
+553 
-566 DKVISLNLDSSKEYT
+566 
-581 HDELISELNK
+581 
-591 KREEEK
+591 
-597 IDFRAKVDEDDK
+597 
-609 VTLVSAKSGELTDL
+609 
-623 PTLEIALE
+623 
-631 SGSLIKGTFKNG
+631 
-643 KNATPLVKS
+643 NATPLVKS

-679 IDNDALNSL
+679 INNDTLNSL
-688 LEERKLNVS
+688 LEEKKLNVS
-697 AEIKE
+697 AEIKD
-702 GKLSLISKANGEG
+702 GKLSLISKTDGEG
-715 QSIDVRVVEKPAAGF
+715 QSIDVSVVEKPTEGF

-769 NGKIPADGIKVTG
+769 DGKIPTDGIKVTG

-872 INLEDIGVK
+872 INLEDIGIK

-898 DKLTAALEEDTDKV
+898 DKLTAALEEDPNKV

-920 TDSKDLTSAE
+920 TDSKNLTSAE

-950 TVSARLLKK
+950 TVSSRLLKK

-985 DMEKAFS
+985 EAFS

>member
-20 MRPYRIKI
+20 MRPYRVKI

-49 KDSREFYN
+49 KDSRELYN

-81 SDSNVVSVSSNSEA
+81 SDSNVVSVSANSEA
-95 INKNF
+95 VNKNF
-100 TIKGSSATATKATLT
+100 TITGSSATATKATLT

-132 LIGSTDRERASNL
+132 LSGSTDRERVSNL
-145 NKELQKAGIKVSVSY
+145 NKELEKAGIKVC
-160 TDFAGEAI
+160 
-168 NKNFTI
+168 
-174 KGSSAT
+174 
-180 ATKATLTEG
+180 
-189 IGEGDKIVVDGKEFT
+189 
-204 LIGSTDRE
+204 
-212 RASNLN
+212 
-218 KELQKAGIKVS
+218 

-242 NKKGLVFESTVLGE
+242 NKKGLIFESTVLGE
-256 KGTFTL
+256 KGSFTL
-262 GGSIQAV
+262 GGSVHSV
-269 NIEEVNGSNATEAKF
+269 NIEEVKGSNATEAKF
-284 TGITIENI
+284 TGITIKNI
-292 RNSKEIKI
+292 RDSKEIKI
-300 GDKVISLN
+300 GDKVIGLN
-308 LDPSKEYAKD
+308 LDSSKEYTKD
-318 ELISELNKKL
+318 ELVSELNKKL

-335 RAKVN
+335 RAKGD
-340 EENNVTLTSTKSGE
+340 EDNNVTLVSTKSGE
-354 LADLPTLEITLEDS
+354 LTDLPTLEITLENN
-368 SIVNGTFEN
+368 SIVNGAFEN
-377 GKNAT
+377 GNNAT
-382 PLVKSINLS
+382 KSITSLNLS
-391 DVEGKVLFIN
+391 EIEGKVLFID
-401 GSKIELSL
+401 GKKVEFSL
-409 KEDGSID
+409 KDSILD
-416 NDALNS
+416 LDALNKS
-422 LLEEKKL
+422 LEEKNL

-442 ISKTN
+442 ISKTS
-447 GEGQSIDV
+447 GESKSLDI
-455 SVVEKPT
+455 SVIEEPA
-462 EGFVPVIQGKDANII
+462 EGFTPIIQGKDANII
-477 IEDSKGGVYTHKGD
+477 IKDSKGGVYTHKGD
-491 SNTVTLDGVT
+491 SNVVTLDGVT
-501 FKFNGKIPADG
+501 FKFDGEIPADG
-512 IKVTGTKDVTKTKEM
+512 IK
-527 VVNFFNDYNEEVKGS
+527 
-542 NATEAKFTGIT
+542 IT
-553 IENIKDSKEIKIG
+553 SKKDS
-566 DKVISLNLDSSKEYT
+566 
-581 HDELISELNK
+581 
-591 KREEEK
+591 
-597 IDFRAKVDEDDK
+597 
-609 VTLVSAKSGELTDL
+609 
-623 PTLEIALE
+623 
-631 SGSLIKGTFKNG
+631 
-643 KNATPLVKS
+643 
-652 MNLSDVEGKVLFING
+652 
-667 SKIELPLKEDGS
+667 
-679 IDNDALNSL
+679 
-688 LEERKLNVS
+688 
-697 AEIKE
+697 
-702 GKLSLISKANGEG
+702 
-715 QSIDVRVVEKPAAGF
+715 
-730 IPVIQGKD
+730 
-738 ANIIIE
+738 
-744 DSKGGVYT
+744 
-752 HKGDSN
+752 
-758 TVTLDGVTFKF
+758 
-769 NGKIPADGIKVTG
+769 
-782 TKDVT
+782 T

-860 KSAMTTMVDGID
+860 KNAMTTMVDGID
-872 INLEDIGVK
+872 INLEDIGIK

-898 DKLTAALEEDTDKV
+898 NKLTAALEEDPNKV

-920 TDSKDLTSAE
+920 TDSKNLTSAE

-970 NELTKSIEKYERKME
+970 NELTKSIEKYERKVK

>member
-20 MRPYRIKI
+20 MRPYRVKI

-81 SDSNVVSVSSNSEA
+81 SDSNVVSVSANSEA
-95 INKNF
+95 VNKNF
-100 TIKGSSATATKATLT
+100 TITGSSATATKATLT

-132 LIGSTDRERASNL
+132 LSGSTDRERVSNL
-145 NKELQKAGIKVSVSY
+145 NKELEKAGIKVC
-160 TDFAGEAI
+160 
-168 NKNFTI
+168 
-174 KGSSAT
+174 
-180 ATKATLTEG
+180 
-189 IGEGDKIVVDGKEFT
+189 
-204 LIGSTDRE
+204 
-212 RASNLN
+212 
-218 KELQKAGIKVS
+218 

-242 NKKGLVFESTVLGE
+242 NKKGLIFESTVLGE
-256 KGTFTL
+256 KGSFTL
-262 GGSIQAV
+262 GGSVHSV
-269 NIEEVNGSNATEAKF
+269 NIEEVKGSNATEAKF
-284 TGITIENI
+284 TGITVKNI
-292 RNSKEIKI
+292 RDSKEIKI
-300 GDKVISLN
+300 DDKVIGLN
-308 LDPSKEYAKD
+308 LDSSKEYTKD
-318 ELISELNKKL
+318 ELVSELNKKL

-335 RAKVN
+335 RAKVD
-340 EENNVTLTSTKSGE
+340 EDNNVTLVSTKSGE
-354 LADLPTLEITLEDS
+354 LTDLPTLEITLENN

-377 GKNAT
+377 GNNAT
-382 PLVKSINLS
+382 KSITSLNLS
-391 DVEGKVLFIN
+391 EIEGKVLFID
-401 GSKIELSL
+401 GKKVEFSL
-409 KEDGSID
+409 KDSILD
-416 NDALNS
+416 VDALNKS
-422 LLEEKKL
+422 LEEKNL

-442 ISKTN
+442 ISKTS
-447 GEGQSIDV
+447 GESKSLDI
-455 SVVEKPT
+455 SVIEEPA
-462 EGFVPVIQGKDANII
+462 EGFTPIIQGKDANII
-477 IEDSKGGVYTHKGD
+477 IKDSKGGVYTHKGD
-491 SNTVTLDGVT
+491 SNVVTLDGVT
-501 FKFNGKIPADG
+501 FKFDGEIPADG
-512 IKVTGTKDVTKTKEM
+512 IK
-527 VVNFFNDYNEEVKGS
+527 
-542 NATEAKFTGIT
+542 IT
-553 IENIKDSKEIKIG
+553 SKKDS
-566 DKVISLNLDSSKEYT
+566 
-581 HDELISELNK
+581 
-591 KREEEK
+591 
-597 IDFRAKVDEDDK
+597 
-609 VTLVSAKSGELTDL
+609 
-623 PTLEIALE
+623 
-631 SGSLIKGTFKNG
+631 
-643 KNATPLVKS
+643 
-652 MNLSDVEGKVLFING
+652 
-667 SKIELPLKEDGS
+667 
-679 IDNDALNSL
+679 
-688 LEERKLNVS
+688 
-697 AEIKE
+697 
-702 GKLSLISKANGEG
+702 
-715 QSIDVRVVEKPAAGF
+715 
-730 IPVIQGKD
+730 
-738 ANIIIE
+738 
-744 DSKGGVYT
+744 
-752 HKGDSN
+752 
-758 TVTLDGVTFKF
+758 
-769 NGKIPADGIKVTG
+769 
-782 TKDVT
+782 T

-860 KSAMTTMVDGID
+860 KNAMTTMVDGID
-872 INLEDIGVK
+872 INLEDIGIK

-898 DKLTAALEEDTDKV
+898 NKLTAALEEDPNKV

-920 TDSKDLTSAE
+920 TDSKNLTSAE

-970 NELTKSIEKYERKME
+970 NELTKSIEKYERKVK

>member
-20 MRPYRIKI
+20 MRPYRVKI

-49 KDSREFYN
+49 KDSRELYN

-81 SDSNVVSVSSNSEA
+81 SDSNVVSVSANSEA
-95 INKNF
+95 VNKNF
-100 TIKGSSATATKATLT
+100 TITGSSATATKATLT

-132 LIGSTDRERASNL
+132 LSGSTDRERVSNL
-145 NKELQKAGIKVSVSY
+145 NKELEKAGIKVC
-160 TDFAGEAI
+160 
-168 NKNFTI
+168 
-174 KGSSAT
+174 
-180 ATKATLTEG
+180 
-189 IGEGDKIVVDGKEFT
+189 
-204 LIGSTDRE
+204 
-212 RASNLN
+212 
-218 KELQKAGIKVS
+218 

-242 NKKGLVFESTVLGE
+242 NKKGLIFESTVLGE
-256 KGTFTL
+256 KGSFTL
-262 GGSIQAV
+262 GGSVHSV
-269 NIEEVNGSNATEAKF
+269 NIEEVKGSNATEAKF
-284 TGITIENI
+284 TGITIKNI
-292 RNSKEIKI
+292 RDSKEIKI
-300 GDKVISLN
+300 GDKVIGLN
-308 LDPSKEYAKD
+308 LDSSKEYTKD
-318 ELISELNKKL
+318 ELVSELNKKL

-335 RAKVN
+335 RAKVD
-340 EENNVTLTSTKSGE
+340 EDNNVTLVSTKSGE
-354 LADLPTLEITLEDS
+354 LTDLPTLEITLENN
-368 SIVNGTFEN
+368 SIVNGAFEN
-377 GKNAT
+377 GNNAT
-382 PLVKSINLS
+382 KSITSLNLS
-391 DVEGKVLFIN
+391 EIEGKVLFID
-401 GSKIELSL
+401 GKKVEFSL
-409 KEDGSID
+409 KDSILD
-416 NDALNS
+416 VDALNKS
-422 LLEEKKL
+422 LEEKNL

-442 ISKTN
+442 ISKTS
-447 GEGQSIDV
+447 GESKSLDI
-455 SVVEKPT
+455 SVIEEPA
-462 EGFVPVIQGKDANII
+462 EGFTPIIQGKDANII
-477 IEDSKGGVYTHKGD
+477 IKDSKGGVYTHKGD
-491 SNTVTLDGVT
+491 SNVVTLDGVT
-501 FKFNGKIPADG
+501 FKFDGEIPADG
-512 IKVTGTKDVTKTKEM
+512 IK
-527 VVNFFNDYNEEVKGS
+527 
-542 NATEAKFTGIT
+542 IT
-553 IENIKDSKEIKIG
+553 SKKDS
-566 DKVISLNLDSSKEYT
+566 
-581 HDELISELNK
+581 
-591 KREEEK
+591 
-597 IDFRAKVDEDDK
+597 
-609 VTLVSAKSGELTDL
+609 
-623 PTLEIALE
+623 
-631 SGSLIKGTFKNG
+631 
-643 KNATPLVKS
+643 
-652 MNLSDVEGKVLFING
+652 
-667 SKIELPLKEDGS
+667 
-679 IDNDALNSL
+679 
-688 LEERKLNVS
+688 
-697 AEIKE
+697 
-702 GKLSLISKANGEG
+702 
-715 QSIDVRVVEKPAAGF
+715 
-730 IPVIQGKD
+730 
-738 ANIIIE
+738 
-744 DSKGGVYT
+744 
-752 HKGDSN
+752 
-758 TVTLDGVTFKF
+758 
-769 NGKIPADGIKVTG
+769 
-782 TKDVT
+782 T

-860 KSAMTTMVDGID
+860 KNAMTTMVDGID

-898 DKLTAALEEDTDKV
+898 NKLTAALEEDPNKV

-920 TDSKDLTSAE
+920 TDSKNLTSAE

-970 NELTKSIEKYERKME
+970 NELTKSIEKYERKVK

>member
-20 MRPYRIKI
+20 MRPYRVKI

-81 SDSNVVSVSSNSEA
+81 SDSNVVSVSANSEA
-95 INKNF
+95 VNKNF
-100 TIKGSSATATKATLT
+100 TITGSSATATKATLT

-132 LIGSTDRERASNL
+132 LSGSTDRERVSNL
-145 NKELQKAGIKVSVSY
+145 NKEL
-160 TDFAGEAI
+160 E
-168 NKNFTI
+168 
-174 KGSSAT
+174 
-180 ATKATLTEG
+180 
-189 IGEGDKIVVDGKEFT
+189 
-204 LIGSTDRE
+204 
-212 RASNLN
+212 
-218 KELQKAGIKVS
+218 KAGIKVS

-242 NKKGLVFESTVLGE
+242 NKKGLIFESTVLGE
-256 KGTFTL
+256 KGSFTL
-262 GGSIQAV
+262 GGSVHSV
-269 NIEEVNGSNATEAKF
+269 NIEEIKGSNATEAKF
-284 TGITIENI
+284 TGITIKNI
-292 RNSKEIKI
+292 RDSKEIKI
-300 GDKVISLN
+300 GDKVIGLN
-308 LDPSKEYAKD
+308 LDSSKEYTKD
-318 ELISELNKKL
+318 ELVSELNKKL

-335 RAKVN
+335 RAKVD
-340 EENNVTLTSTKSGE
+340 EDNNVTLVSTKSGE
-354 LADLPTLEITLEDS
+354 LTDLPTLEITLENN
-368 SIVNGTFEN
+368 SIVNGAFEN
-377 GKNAT
+377 GNNAT
-382 PLVKSINLS
+382 KSITSLNLS
-391 DVEGKVLFIN
+391 EIEGKVLFID
-401 GSKIELSL
+401 GKKVEFSL
-409 KEDGSID
+409 KDSILD
-416 NDALNS
+416 LDALNKS
-422 LLEEKKL
+422 LEEKNL

-442 ISKTN
+442 ISKTS
-447 GEGQSIDV
+447 GESKSLDI
-455 SVVEKPT
+455 SVIEEPA
-462 EGFVPVIQGKDANII
+462 EGFTPIIQGKDANII
-477 IEDSKGGVYTHKGD
+477 IKDSKGGVYTHKGD
-491 SNTVTLDGVT
+491 SNVVTLDGVT
-501 FKFNGKIPADG
+501 FKFDGEIPADG
-512 IKVTGTKDVTKTKEM
+512 IK
-527 VVNFFNDYNEEVKGS
+527 
-542 NATEAKFTGIT
+542 IT
-553 IENIKDSKEIKIG
+553 SKKDS
-566 DKVISLNLDSSKEYT
+566 
-581 HDELISELNK
+581 
-591 KREEEK
+591 
-597 IDFRAKVDEDDK
+597 
-609 VTLVSAKSGELTDL
+609 
-623 PTLEIALE
+623 
-631 SGSLIKGTFKNG
+631 
-643 KNATPLVKS
+643 
-652 MNLSDVEGKVLFING
+652 
-667 SKIELPLKEDGS
+667 
-679 IDNDALNSL
+679 
-688 LEERKLNVS
+688 
-697 AEIKE
+697 
-702 GKLSLISKANGEG
+702 
-715 QSIDVRVVEKPAAGF
+715 
-730 IPVIQGKD
+730 
-738 ANIIIE
+738 
-744 DSKGGVYT
+744 
-752 HKGDSN
+752 
-758 TVTLDGVTFKF
+758 
-769 NGKIPADGIKVTG
+769 
-782 TKDVT
+782 T

-860 KSAMTTMVDGID
+860 KNAMTTMVDGID
-872 INLEDIGVK
+872 INLEDIGIK

-898 DKLTAALEEDTDKV
+898 NKLTAALEEDPNKV

-920 TDSKDLTSAE
+920 TDSKNLTSAE

-970 NELTKSIEKYERKME
+970 NELTKSIEKYERKVK

>member
-20 MRPYRIKI
+20 MRPYRVKI

-49 KDSREFYN
+49 KDSREIYN

-81 SDSNVVSVSSNSEA
+81 SDSNVVSVSANSEA
-95 INKNF
+95 VNKNF
-100 TIKGSSATATKATLT
+100 TITGSSATATKATLT

-132 LIGSTDRERASNL
+132 LSGSTDRERVSNL
-145 NKELQKAGIKVSVSY
+145 NKELEKAGIKVC
-160 TDFAGEAI
+160 
-168 NKNFTI
+168 
-174 KGSSAT
+174 
-180 ATKATLTEG
+180 
-189 IGEGDKIVVDGKEFT
+189 
-204 LIGSTDRE
+204 
-212 RASNLN
+212 
-218 KELQKAGIKVS
+218 

-242 NKKGLVFESTVLGE
+242 NKKGLIFESTVLGE
-256 KGTFTL
+256 KGSFTL
-262 GGSIQAV
+262 GGSVHSV
-269 NIEEVNGSNATEAKF
+269 NIEEVKGSNATEAKF
-284 TGITIENI
+284 TGITIKNI
-292 RNSKEIKI
+292 RDSKEIKI
-300 GDKVISLN
+300 GDKVIGLN
-308 LDPSKEYAKD
+308 LDSSKEYTKD
-318 ELISELNKKL
+318 ELVSELNKKL

-335 RAKVN
+335 RAKGD
-340 EENNVTLTSTKSGE
+340 EDNNVTLVSTKSGE
-354 LADLPTLEITLEDS
+354 LTDLPTLEITLENN
-368 SIVNGTFEN
+368 SIVNGAFEN
-377 GKNAT
+377 GNNAT
-382 PLVKSINLS
+382 KSITSLNLS
-391 DVEGKVLFIN
+391 EIEGKVLFID
-401 GSKIELSL
+401 GKKVEFSL
-409 KEDGSID
+409 KDSILD
-416 NDALNS
+416 LDALNKS
-422 LLEEKKL
+422 LEEKNL

-442 ISKTN
+442 ISKTS
-447 GEGQSIDV
+447 GESKSLDI
-455 SVVEKPT
+455 SVIEEPA
-462 EGFVPVIQGKDANII
+462 EGFTPIIQGKDANII
-477 IEDSKGGVYTHKGD
+477 IKDSKGGVYTHKGD
-491 SNTVTLDGVT
+491 SNVVTLDGVT
-501 FKFNGKIPADG
+501 FKFDGEIPADG
-512 IKVTGTKDVTKTKEM
+512 IK
-527 VVNFFNDYNEEVKGS
+527 
-542 NATEAKFTGIT
+542 IT
-553 IENIKDSKEIKIG
+553 SKKDS
-566 DKVISLNLDSSKEYT
+566 
-581 HDELISELNK
+581 
-591 KREEEK
+591 
-597 IDFRAKVDEDDK
+597 
-609 VTLVSAKSGELTDL
+609 
-623 PTLEIALE
+623 
-631 SGSLIKGTFKNG
+631 
-643 KNATPLVKS
+643 
-652 MNLSDVEGKVLFING
+652 
-667 SKIELPLKEDGS
+667 
-679 IDNDALNSL
+679 
-688 LEERKLNVS
+688 
-697 AEIKE
+697 
-702 GKLSLISKANGEG
+702 
-715 QSIDVRVVEKPAAGF
+715 
-730 IPVIQGKD
+730 
-738 ANIIIE
+738 
-744 DSKGGVYT
+744 
-752 HKGDSN
+752 
-758 TVTLDGVTFKF
+758 
-769 NGKIPADGIKVTG
+769 
-782 TKDVT
+782 T

-860 KSAMTTMVDGID
+860 KNAMTTMVDGID
-872 INLEDIGVK
+872 INLEDIGIK

-898 DKLTAALEEDTDKV
+898 NKLTAALEEDPNKV

-920 TDSKDLTSAE
+920 TDSKNLTSAE

-970 NELTKSIEKYERKME
+970 NELTKSIEKYERKVK

>member
-64 SDSIVLSKNWST
+64 SDSIILSKNWST
-76 IKFES
+76 IKVES
-81 SDSNVVSVSSNSEA
+81 SDSNVVSVSANSEA
-95 INKNF
+95 TNKNF

-132 LIGSTDRERASNL
+132 LS
-145 NKELQKAGIKVSVSY
+145 
-160 TDFAGEAI
+160 
-168 NKNFTI
+168 
-174 KGSSAT
+174 
-180 ATKATLTEG
+180 
-189 IGEGDKIVVDGKEFT
+189 
-204 LIGSTDRE
+204 GSTDRE

-269 NIEEVNGSNATEAKF
+269 NIEEV
-284 TGITIENI
+284 
-292 RNSKEIKI
+292 
-300 GDKVISLN
+300 
-308 LDPSKEYAKD
+308 
-318 ELISELNKKL
+318 
-328 EEEKIDF
+328 
-335 RAKVN
+335 
-340 EENNVTLTSTKSGE
+340 
-354 LADLPTLEITLEDS
+354 
-368 SIVNGTFEN
+368 
-377 GKNAT
+377 
-382 PLVKSINLS
+382 
-391 DVEGKVLFIN
+391 
-401 GSKIELSL
+401 
-409 KEDGSID
+409 
-416 NDALNS
+416 
-422 LLEEKKL
+422 
-429 NVSAEIKDGKLSL
+429 
-442 ISKTN
+442 
-447 GEGQSIDV
+447 
-455 SVVEKPT
+455 
-462 EGFVPVIQGKDANII
+462 
-477 IEDSKGGVYTHKGD
+477 
-491 SNTVTLDGVT
+491 
-501 FKFNGKIPADG
+501 
-512 IKVTGTKDVTKTKEM
+512 
-527 VVNFFNDYNEEVKGS
+527 KGS

-581 HDELISELNK
+581 KDELINELNK
-591 KREEEK
+591 KLEEEK
-597 IDFRAKVDEDDK
+597 IDFRAKVNEK
-609 VTLVSAKSGELTDL
+609 NNVTLTSTKSGELTDL
-623 PTLEIALE
+623 PTLEITLKDN
-631 SGSLIKGTFKNG
+631 SIVKGTFENG

-688 LEERKLNVS
+688 LEENKLNVS
-697 AEIKE
+697 AEIKD
-702 GKLSLISKANGEG
+702 GKLSLISKTNGEG

>member
-20 MRPYRIKI
+20 MRPYRVKI

-81 SDSNVVSVSSNSEA
+81 SDSNVVSVSANSEA
-95 INKNF
+95 VNKNF
-100 TIKGSSATATKATLT
+100 TITGSSATATKATLT

-132 LIGSTDRERASNL
+132 LSGSTDRERVSNL
-145 NKELQKAGIKVSVSY
+145 NKEL
-160 TDFAGEAI
+160 E
-168 NKNFTI
+168 
-174 KGSSAT
+174 
-180 ATKATLTEG
+180 
-189 IGEGDKIVVDGKEFT
+189 
-204 LIGSTDRE
+204 
-212 RASNLN
+212 
-218 KELQKAGIKVS
+218 KAGIKVS

-242 NKKGLVFESTVLGE
+242 NKKGLIFESTVLGE
-256 KGTFTL
+256 KGSFTL
-262 GGSIQAV
+262 GGSVHSV
-269 NIEEVNGSNATEAKF
+269 NIEEVKGSNATEAKF
-284 TGITIENI
+284 TGITIKNI
-292 RNSKEIKI
+292 RDSKEIKI
-300 GDKVISLN
+300 GDKVIGLN
-308 LDPSKEYAKD
+308 LDSSKEYTKD
-318 ELISELNKKL
+318 ELVSELNKKL

-335 RAKVN
+335 RAKVD
-340 EENNVTLTSTKSGE
+340 EDNNVTLVSTKSGE
-354 LADLPTLEITLEDS
+354 LTDLPTLEITLENN
-368 SIVNGTFEN
+368 SIVNGAFEN
-377 GKNAT
+377 GNNAT
-382 PLVKSINLS
+382 KSITSLS
-391 DVEGKVLFIN
+391 LSEIEGKVLFID
-401 GSKIELSL
+401 GKKVEFSL
-409 KEDGSID
+409 KDSILD
-416 NDALNS
+416 VDALNKS
-422 LLEEKKL
+422 LEEKNL

-442 ISKTN
+442 ISKTS
-447 GEGQSIDV
+447 GESKSLEI
-455 SVVEKPT
+455 SVIEEPA
-462 EGFVPVIQGKDANII
+462 EGFTPIIQGKDANII
-477 IEDSKGGVYTHKGD
+477 IKDSKGGVYTHKGD
-491 SNTVTLDGVT
+491 SNVVTLDGVT
-501 FKFNGKIPADG
+501 FKFDGEIPADG
-512 IKVTGTKDVTKTKEM
+512 IK
-527 VVNFFNDYNEEVKGS
+527 
-542 NATEAKFTGIT
+542 IT
-553 IENIKDSKEIKIG
+553 SKKDS
-566 DKVISLNLDSSKEYT
+566 
-581 HDELISELNK
+581 
-591 KREEEK
+591 
-597 IDFRAKVDEDDK
+597 
-609 VTLVSAKSGELTDL
+609 
-623 PTLEIALE
+623 
-631 SGSLIKGTFKNG
+631 
-643 KNATPLVKS
+643 
-652 MNLSDVEGKVLFING
+652 
-667 SKIELPLKEDGS
+667 
-679 IDNDALNSL
+679 
-688 LEERKLNVS
+688 
-697 AEIKE
+697 
-702 GKLSLISKANGEG
+702 
-715 QSIDVRVVEKPAAGF
+715 
-730 IPVIQGKD
+730 
-738 ANIIIE
+738 
-744 DSKGGVYT
+744 
-752 HKGDSN
+752 
-758 TVTLDGVTFKF
+758 
-769 NGKIPADGIKVTG
+769 
-782 TKDVT
+782 T

-860 KSAMTTMVDGID
+860 KNAMTTMVDGID
-872 INLEDIGVK
+872 INLEDIGIK

-898 DKLTAALEEDTDKV
+898 NKLTAALEEDPNKV

-920 TDSKDLTSAE
+920 TDSKNLTSAE

-935 GIAQRLKSILYDETM
+935 GIVQRLKSILYDETM

-970 NELTKSIEKYERKME
+970 NELTKSIEKYERKVK

>member
-64 SDSIVLSKNWST
+64 SDSIILSKNWST

-81 SDSNVVSVSSNSEA
+81 SDSNVVSVSANSEA
-95 INKNF
+95 
-100 TIKGSSATATKATLT
+100 T
-115 EGIGEGDKIV
+115 
-125 VDGKEFT
+125 
-132 LIGSTDRERASNL
+132 
-145 NKELQKAGIKVSVSY
+145 
-160 TDFAGEAI
+160 

-269 NIEEVNGSNATEAKF
+269 NIEEV
-284 TGITIENI
+284 
-292 RNSKEIKI
+292 
-300 GDKVISLN
+300 
-308 LDPSKEYAKD
+308 
-318 ELISELNKKL
+318 
-328 EEEKIDF
+328 
-335 RAKVN
+335 
-340 EENNVTLTSTKSGE
+340 
-354 LADLPTLEITLEDS
+354 
-368 SIVNGTFEN
+368 
-377 GKNAT
+377 
-382 PLVKSINLS
+382 
-391 DVEGKVLFIN
+391 
-401 GSKIELSL
+401 
-409 KEDGSID
+409 
-416 NDALNS
+416 
-422 LLEEKKL
+422 
-429 NVSAEIKDGKLSL
+429 
-442 ISKTN
+442 
-447 GEGQSIDV
+447 
-455 SVVEKPT
+455 
-462 EGFVPVIQGKDANII
+462 
-477 IEDSKGGVYTHKGD
+477 
-491 SNTVTLDGVT
+491 
-501 FKFNGKIPADG
+501 
-512 IKVTGTKDVTKTKEM
+512 
-527 VVNFFNDYNEEVKGS
+527 KGS

-581 HDELISELNK
+581 NDELISELNK
-591 KREEEK
+591 KLEEEK
-597 IDFRAKVDEDDK
+597 IDFRAKVNEENN
-609 VTLVSAKSGELTDL
+609 VTLTSGKSGELTDL
-623 PTLEIALE
+623 PTLEITLKDNF
-631 SGSLIKGTFKNG
+631 IVKGTFKNG

-697 AEIKE
+697 AEIKD

-985 DMEKAFS
+985 DMGKAFS

>member
-20 MRPYRIKI
+20 MRPYRVKI

-81 SDSNVVSVSSNSEA
+81 SDSNVVSVSANSEA
-95 INKNF
+95 VNKNF
-100 TIKGSSATATKATLT
+100 TITGSSATATKATLT

-132 LIGSTDRERASNL
+132 LSGSTDRERVSNL
-145 NKELQKAGIKVSVSY
+145 NKEL
-160 TDFAGEAI
+160 E
-168 NKNFTI
+168 
-174 KGSSAT
+174 
-180 ATKATLTEG
+180 
-189 IGEGDKIVVDGKEFT
+189 
-204 LIGSTDRE
+204 
-212 RASNLN
+212 
-218 KELQKAGIKVS
+218 KAGIKVS

-242 NKKGLVFESTVLGE
+242 NKKGLIFESTVLGE
-256 KGTFTL
+256 KGSFTL
-262 GGSIQAV
+262 GGSVHSV
-269 NIEEVNGSNATEAKF
+269 NIEEIKGSNATEAKF
-284 TGITIENI
+284 TGITIKSI
-292 RNSKEIKI
+292 RDSKEIKI
-300 GDKVISLN
+300 GDKVIGLN
-308 LDPSKEYAKD
+308 LDSSKEYTKD
-318 ELISELNKKL
+318 ELVSELNKKL

-335 RAKVN
+335 RAKVD
-340 EENNVTLTSTKSGE
+340 EDNNVTLVSTKSGE
-354 LADLPTLEITLEDS
+354 LTDLPTLEITLENN
-368 SIVNGTFEN
+368 SIVNGAFEN
-377 GKNAT
+377 GNNAT
-382 PLVKSINLS
+382 KSITSLNLS
-391 DVEGKVLFIN
+391 EIEGKVLFID
-401 GSKIELSL
+401 GKKVEFSL
-409 KEDGSID
+409 KDSILD
-416 NDALNS
+416 LDALNKS
-422 LLEEKKL
+422 LEEKNL

-442 ISKTN
+442 ISKTS
-447 GEGQSIDV
+447 GESKSLDI
-455 SVVEKPT
+455 SVIEEPA
-462 EGFVPVIQGKDANII
+462 EGFTPIIQGKDANII
-477 IEDSKGGVYTHKGD
+477 IKDSKGGVYTHKGD
-491 SNTVTLDGVT
+491 SNVVTLDGVT
-501 FKFNGKIPADG
+501 FKFDGEIPADG
-512 IKVTGTKDVTKTKEM
+512 IK
-527 VVNFFNDYNEEVKGS
+527 
-542 NATEAKFTGIT
+542 IT
-553 IENIKDSKEIKIG
+553 SKKDS
-566 DKVISLNLDSSKEYT
+566 
-581 HDELISELNK
+581 
-591 KREEEK
+591 
-597 IDFRAKVDEDDK
+597 
-609 VTLVSAKSGELTDL
+609 
-623 PTLEIALE
+623 
-631 SGSLIKGTFKNG
+631 
-643 KNATPLVKS
+643 
-652 MNLSDVEGKVLFING
+652 
-667 SKIELPLKEDGS
+667 
-679 IDNDALNSL
+679 
-688 LEERKLNVS
+688 
-697 AEIKE
+697 
-702 GKLSLISKANGEG
+702 
-715 QSIDVRVVEKPAAGF
+715 
-730 IPVIQGKD
+730 
-738 ANIIIE
+738 
-744 DSKGGVYT
+744 
-752 HKGDSN
+752 
-758 TVTLDGVTFKF
+758 
-769 NGKIPADGIKVTG
+769 
-782 TKDVT
+782 T

-860 KSAMTTMVDGID
+860 KNAMTTMVDGID
-872 INLEDIGVK
+872 INLEDIGIK

-898 DKLTAALEEDTDKV
+898 NKLTAALEEDPNKV

-920 TDSKDLTSAE
+920 TDSKNLTSAE

-970 NELTKSIEKYERKME
+970 NELTKSIEKYERKVK

>member
-20 MRPYRIKI
+20 MRPYRVKI

-49 KDSREFYN
+49 KDSRELYN

-81 SDSNVVSVSSNSEA
+81 SDSNVVSVSANSEA
-95 INKNF
+95 VNKNF
-100 TIKGSSATATKATLT
+100 TITGSSATATKATLT

-132 LIGSTDRERASNL
+132 LSGSTDRERVSNL
-145 NKELQKAGIKVSVSY
+145 NKELEKASIKVC
-160 TDFAGEAI
+160 
-168 NKNFTI
+168 
-174 KGSSAT
+174 
-180 ATKATLTEG
+180 
-189 IGEGDKIVVDGKEFT
+189 
-204 LIGSTDRE
+204 
-212 RASNLN
+212 
-218 KELQKAGIKVS
+218 

-242 NKKGLVFESTVLGE
+242 NKKGLIFESTVLGE
-256 KGTFTL
+256 KGSFTL
-262 GGSIQAV
+262 GGSVHSV
-269 NIEEVNGSNATEAKF
+269 NIEEVKGSNATEAKF
-284 TGITIENI
+284 TGITIKNI
-292 RNSKEIKI
+292 RDSKEIKI
-300 GDKVISLN
+300 GDKVIGLN
-308 LDPSKEYAKD
+308 LDSSKEYTKD
-318 ELISELNKKL
+318 ELVSELNKKL

-335 RAKVN
+335 RAKVD
-340 EENNVTLTSTKSGE
+340 EDNNVTLVSTKSGE
-354 LADLPTLEITLEDS
+354 LTDLPTLEITLENN
-368 SIVNGTFEN
+368 SIVNGAFEN
-377 GKNAT
+377 GNNAT
-382 PLVKSINLS
+382 KSITSLNLS
-391 DVEGKVLFIN
+391 EIEGKVLFID
-401 GSKIELSL
+401 GKKVEFSL
-409 KEDGSID
+409 KDSILD
-416 NDALNS
+416 LDALNKS
-422 LLEEKKL
+422 LEEKNL
-429 NVSAEIKDGKLSL
+429 NVSAEIKDGKLSS
-442 ISKTN
+442 ISKTS
-447 GEGQSIDV
+447 GESKSLDI
-455 SVVEKPT
+455 SVIEEPA
-462 EGFVPVIQGKDANII
+462 EGFTPIIQGKDANII
-477 IEDSKGGVYTHKGD
+477 IKDSKGGVYTHKGD
-491 SNTVTLDGVT
+491 SNVVTLDGVT
-501 FKFNGKIPADG
+501 FKFDGEIPADG
-512 IKVTGTKDVTKTKEM
+512 IK
-527 VVNFFNDYNEEVKGS
+527 
-542 NATEAKFTGIT
+542 IT
-553 IENIKDSKEIKIG
+553 SKKDS
-566 DKVISLNLDSSKEYT
+566 
-581 HDELISELNK
+581 
-591 KREEEK
+591 
-597 IDFRAKVDEDDK
+597 
-609 VTLVSAKSGELTDL
+609 
-623 PTLEIALE
+623 
-631 SGSLIKGTFKNG
+631 
-643 KNATPLVKS
+643 
-652 MNLSDVEGKVLFING
+652 
-667 SKIELPLKEDGS
+667 
-679 IDNDALNSL
+679 
-688 LEERKLNVS
+688 
-697 AEIKE
+697 
-702 GKLSLISKANGEG
+702 
-715 QSIDVRVVEKPAAGF
+715 
-730 IPVIQGKD
+730 
-738 ANIIIE
+738 
-744 DSKGGVYT
+744 
-752 HKGDSN
+752 
-758 TVTLDGVTFKF
+758 
-769 NGKIPADGIKVTG
+769 
-782 TKDVT
+782 T

-860 KSAMTTMVDGID
+860 KNAMTTMVDGID
-872 INLEDIGVK
+872 INLEDIGIK

-898 DKLTAALEEDTDKV
+898 NKLTAALEEDPNKV

-920 TDSKDLTSAE
+920 TDSKNLTSAE

-970 NELTKSIEKYERKME
+970 NELTKSIEKYERKVK

>member
-20 MRPYRIKI
+20 MRPYRVKI

-81 SDSNVVSVSSNSEA
+81 SDSNVVSVSANSEA
-95 INKNF
+95 VNKNF
-100 TIKGSSATATKATLT
+100 TITGSSATATKATLT

-132 LIGSTDRERASNL
+132 LSGSTDRERVSNL
-145 NKELQKAGIKVSVSY
+145 NKELEKAGIKVC
-160 TDFAGEAI
+160 
-168 NKNFTI
+168 
-174 KGSSAT
+174 
-180 ATKATLTEG
+180 
-189 IGEGDKIVVDGKEFT
+189 
-204 LIGSTDRE
+204 
-212 RASNLN
+212 
-218 KELQKAGIKVS
+218 

-242 NKKGLVFESTVLGE
+242 NKKGLIFESTVLGE
-256 KGTFTL
+256 KGSFTL
-262 GGSIQAV
+262 GGSVHSV
-269 NIEEVNGSNATEAKF
+269 NIEEVKGSNATEAKF
-284 TGITIENI
+284 TGITVKNI
-292 RNSKEIKI
+292 RDSKEIKI
-300 GDKVISLN
+300 DDKVIGLN
-308 LDPSKEYAKD
+308 LDSSKEYTKD
-318 ELISELNKKL
+318 ELVSELNKKL

-335 RAKVN
+335 RAKVD
-340 EENNVTLTSTKSGE
+340 EDNNVTLVSTKSGE
-354 LADLPTLEITLEDS
+354 LTDLPTLEITLENN

-377 GKNAT
+377 GNNAT
-382 PLVKSINLS
+382 KSITSLNLS
-391 DVEGKVLFIN
+391 EIEGKVLFID
-401 GSKIELSL
+401 GKKVEFSL
-409 KEDGSID
+409 KDSILD
-416 NDALNS
+416 VDALNKS
-422 LLEEKKL
+422 LEEKNL

-442 ISKTN
+442 ISKTS
-447 GEGQSIDV
+447 GESKSLDI
-455 SVVEKPT
+455 SVIEEPA
-462 EGFVPVIQGKDANII
+462 EGFTPIIQGKDANII
-477 IEDSKGGVYTHKGD
+477 IKDSKGGVYTHKGD
-491 SNTVTLDGVT
+491 SNVVTLDGVT
-501 FKFNGKIPADG
+501 FKFDGEIPADG
-512 IKVTGTKDVTKTKEM
+512 IK
-527 VVNFFNDYNEEVKGS
+527 
-542 NATEAKFTGIT
+542 IT
-553 IENIKDSKEIKIG
+553 SKKDS
-566 DKVISLNLDSSKEYT
+566 
-581 HDELISELNK
+581 
-591 KREEEK
+591 
-597 IDFRAKVDEDDK
+597 
-609 VTLVSAKSGELTDL
+609 
-623 PTLEIALE
+623 
-631 SGSLIKGTFKNG
+631 
-643 KNATPLVKS
+643 
-652 MNLSDVEGKVLFING
+652 
-667 SKIELPLKEDGS
+667 
-679 IDNDALNSL
+679 
-688 LEERKLNVS
+688 
-697 AEIKE
+697 
-702 GKLSLISKANGEG
+702 
-715 QSIDVRVVEKPAAGF
+715 
-730 IPVIQGKD
+730 
-738 ANIIIE
+738 
-744 DSKGGVYT
+744 
-752 HKGDSN
+752 
-758 TVTLDGVTFKF
+758 
-769 NGKIPADGIKVTG
+769 
-782 TKDVT
+782 T

-860 KSAMTTMVDGID
+860 KNAMTTMVDGID
-872 INLEDIGVK
+872 INLEDIGIK

-898 DKLTAALEEDTDKV
+898 NKLTVALEEDPNKV

-920 TDSKDLTSAE
+920 TDSKNLTSAE

-970 NELTKSIEKYERKME
+970 NELTKSIEKYERKVK

>member
-20 MRPYRIKI
+20 MRPYRVKI

-49 KDSREFYN
+49 KDSRELYN

-81 SDSNVVSVSSNSEA
+81 SDSNVVSVSANSEA
-95 INKNF
+95 VNKNF
-100 TIKGSSATATKATLT
+100 TITGSSATATKATLT

-132 LIGSTDRERASNL
+132 LSGSTDRERVSNL
-145 NKELQKAGIKVSVSY
+145 NKELEKAGIKVC
-160 TDFAGEAI
+160 
-168 NKNFTI
+168 
-174 KGSSAT
+174 
-180 ATKATLTEG
+180 
-189 IGEGDKIVVDGKEFT
+189 
-204 LIGSTDRE
+204 
-212 RASNLN
+212 
-218 KELQKAGIKVS
+218 

-242 NKKGLVFESTVLGE
+242 NKKGLIFESTVLGE
-256 KGTFTL
+256 KGSFTL
-262 GGSIQAV
+262 GGSVHSV
-269 NIEEVNGSNATEAKF
+269 NIEEVKGSNATEAKF
-284 TGITIENI
+284 TGITIKNI
-292 RNSKEIKI
+292 RDSKEIKI
-300 GDKVISLN
+300 GDKVIGLN
-308 LDPSKEYAKD
+308 LDSSKEYTKD
-318 ELISELNKKL
+318 ELVSELNKKL

-335 RAKVN
+335 RAKVD
-340 EENNVTLTSTKSGE
+340 EDNNVTLVSTKSGE
-354 LADLPTLEITLEDS
+354 LTDLPTLEITLENN
-368 SIVNGTFEN
+368 SIVNGAFEN
-377 GKNAT
+377 GNNAT
-382 PLVKSINLS
+382 KSITSLNLS
-391 DVEGKVLFIN
+391 EIEGKVLFID
-401 GSKIELSL
+401 GKKVEFSL
-409 KEDGSID
+409 KDSILD
-416 NDALNS
+416 LDALNKS
-422 LLEEKKL
+422 LEEKNL

-442 ISKTN
+442 ISKTS
-447 GEGQSIDV
+447 GESKSLDI
-455 SVVEKPT
+455 SVIEEPA
-462 EGFVPVIQGKDANII
+462 EGFTPIIQGKDANII
-477 IEDSKGGVYTHKGD
+477 IKDSKGGVYTHKGD
-491 SNTVTLDGVT
+491 SNVVTLDGVT
-501 FKFNGKIPADG
+501 FKFDGEIPADG
-512 IKVTGTKDVTKTKEM
+512 IK
-527 VVNFFNDYNEEVKGS
+527 
-542 NATEAKFTGIT
+542 IT
-553 IENIKDSKEIKIG
+553 SKKDS
-566 DKVISLNLDSSKEYT
+566 
-581 HDELISELNK
+581 
-591 KREEEK
+591 
-597 IDFRAKVDEDDK
+597 
-609 VTLVSAKSGELTDL
+609 
-623 PTLEIALE
+623 
-631 SGSLIKGTFKNG
+631 
-643 KNATPLVKS
+643 
-652 MNLSDVEGKVLFING
+652 
-667 SKIELPLKEDGS
+667 
-679 IDNDALNSL
+679 
-688 LEERKLNVS
+688 
-697 AEIKE
+697 
-702 GKLSLISKANGEG
+702 
-715 QSIDVRVVEKPAAGF
+715 
-730 IPVIQGKD
+730 
-738 ANIIIE
+738 
-744 DSKGGVYT
+744 
-752 HKGDSN
+752 
-758 TVTLDGVTFKF
+758 
-769 NGKIPADGIKVTG
+769 
-782 TKDVT
+782 T

-846 LSRDSDLSRIINSL
+846 LSRDSDLIRIINSL
-860 KSAMTTMVDGID
+860 KNAMTTMVDGID

-898 DKLTAALEEDTDKV
+898 NKLTAALEEDPNKV

-920 TDSKDLTSAE
+920 TDSKNLTSAE

-970 NELTKSIEKYERKME
+970 NELTKSIEKYERKVK

>member
-20 MRPYRIKI
+20 MRPYRVKI

-100 TIKGSSATATKATLT
+100 TITGSSATATKATLT

-132 LIGSTDRERASNL
+132 LSGSTDRERVSNL
-145 NKELQKAGIKVSVSY
+145 NKELEKAGV
-160 TDFAGEAI
+160 
-168 NKNFTI
+168 
-174 KGSSAT
+174 
-180 ATKATLTEG
+180 
-189 IGEGDKIVVDGKEFT
+189 
-204 LIGSTDRE
+204 
-212 RASNLN
+212 
-218 KELQKAGIKVS
+218 KVS

-237 SVDGE
+237 SIDGE

-256 KGTFTL
+256 KGSFTL
-262 GGSIQAV
+262 GGSVQSV
-269 NIEEVNGSNATEAKF
+269 NIEEVKGSNATEAKF
-284 TGITIENI
+284 TGITIKNI
-292 RNSKEIKI
+292 RDSKEIKI

-308 LDPSKEYAKD
+308 LDSSKEYTKD

-335 RAKVN
+335 RAKVDGDR
-340 EENNVTLTSTKSGE
+340 VSLTSTKNGE
-354 LADLPTLEITLEDS
+354 LADLPTLEITLES
-368 SIVNGTFEN
+368 GSLVKGTFEN
-377 GKNAT
+377 GK
-382 PLVKSINLS
+382 S
-391 DVEGKVLFIN
+391 
-401 GSKIELSL
+401 
-409 KEDGSID
+409 
-416 NDALNS
+416 
-422 LLEEKKL
+422 
-429 NVSAEIKDGKLSL
+429 
-442 ISKTN
+442 
-447 GEGQSIDV
+447 
-455 SVVEKPT
+455 
-462 EGFVPVIQGKDANII
+462 
-477 IEDSKGGVYTHKGD
+477 
-491 SNTVTLDGVT
+491 
-501 FKFNGKIPADG
+501 
-512 IKVTGTKDVTKTKEM
+512 
-527 VVNFFNDYNEEVKGS
+527 
-542 NATEAKFTGIT
+542 
-553 IENIKDSKEIKIG
+553 
-566 DKVISLNLDSSKEYT
+566 
-581 HDELISELNK
+581 
-591 KREEEK
+591 
-597 IDFRAKVDEDDK
+597 
-609 VTLVSAKSGELTDL
+609 
-623 PTLEIALE
+623 
-631 SGSLIKGTFKNG
+631 
-643 KNATPLVKS
+643 ATPLVKS

-679 IDNDALNSL
+679 INNDTLNSL
-688 LEERKLNVS
+688 LEEKKLNVL
-697 AEIKE
+697 AEIKD
-702 GKLSLISKANGEG
+702 GKLSLISKTDGEG
-715 QSIDVRVVEKPAAGF
+715 QSIDVSVVEKPTEGF

-769 NGKIPADGIKVTG
+769 DGKIPTDGIKVTG

-872 INLEDIGVK
+872 INLEDIGIK

-898 DKLTAALEEDTDKV
+898 NKLTAALEKDPDKV

-920 TDSKDLTSAE
+920 TDSKNLTSSE

>member
-20 MRPYRIKI
+20 MRPYRVKI

-49 KDSREFYN
+49 KDSRELYN

-81 SDSNVVSVSSNSEA
+81 SDSNVVSVSANSEA
-95 INKNF
+95 VNKNF
-100 TIKGSSATATKATLT
+100 TITGSSATATKATLT

-132 LIGSTDRERASNL
+132 LSGSTDRERVSNL
-145 NKELQKAGIKVSVSY
+145 NKELEKAGIKVC
-160 TDFAGEAI
+160 
-168 NKNFTI
+168 
-174 KGSSAT
+174 
-180 ATKATLTEG
+180 
-189 IGEGDKIVVDGKEFT
+189 
-204 LIGSTDRE
+204 
-212 RASNLN
+212 
-218 KELQKAGIKVS
+218 

-242 NKKGLVFESTVLGE
+242 NKKGLIFESTVLGE
-256 KGTFTL
+256 KGSFTL
-262 GGSIQAV
+262 GGSVHSV
-269 NIEEVNGSNATEAKF
+269 NIEEVKGSNATEAKF
-284 TGITIENI
+284 TGITIKNI
-292 RNSKEIKI
+292 RDSKEIKI
-300 GDKVISLN
+300 GDKVIGLN
-308 LDPSKEYAKD
+308 LDSSKEYTKD
-318 ELISELNKKL
+318 ELVSELNKKL

-335 RAKVN
+335 RAKVD
-340 EENNVTLTSTKSGE
+340 EDNNVTLVSTKSGE
-354 LADLPTLEITLEDS
+354 LTDLPTLEITLENN
-368 SIVNGTFEN
+368 SIVNGAFEN
-377 GKNAT
+377 GNNAT
-382 PLVKSINLS
+382 KSITSLNLS
-391 DVEGKVLFIN
+391 EIEGKVLFID
-401 GSKIELSL
+401 GKKVEFSL
-409 KEDGSID
+409 KDSILD
-416 NDALNS
+416 LDALNKS
-422 LLEEKKL
+422 LEEKNL

-442 ISKTN
+442 ISKTS
-447 GEGQSIDV
+447 GESKSLDI
-455 SVVEKPT
+455 SVIEEPA
-462 EGFVPVIQGKDANII
+462 EGFTPIIQGKDANII
-477 IEDSKGGVYTHKGD
+477 IKDSKGGVYTHKGD
-491 SNTVTLDGVT
+491 SNVVTLDGVT
-501 FKFNGKIPADG
+501 FKFDGEIPADG
-512 IKVTGTKDVTKTKEM
+512 IK
-527 VVNFFNDYNEEVKGS
+527 
-542 NATEAKFTGIT
+542 IT
-553 IENIKDSKEIKIG
+553 SKKDS
-566 DKVISLNLDSSKEYT
+566 
-581 HDELISELNK
+581 
-591 KREEEK
+591 
-597 IDFRAKVDEDDK
+597 
-609 VTLVSAKSGELTDL
+609 
-623 PTLEIALE
+623 
-631 SGSLIKGTFKNG
+631 
-643 KNATPLVKS
+643 
-652 MNLSDVEGKVLFING
+652 
-667 SKIELPLKEDGS
+667 
-679 IDNDALNSL
+679 
-688 LEERKLNVS
+688 
-697 AEIKE
+697 
-702 GKLSLISKANGEG
+702 
-715 QSIDVRVVEKPAAGF
+715 
-730 IPVIQGKD
+730 
-738 ANIIIE
+738 
-744 DSKGGVYT
+744 
-752 HKGDSN
+752 
-758 TVTLDGVTFKF
+758 
-769 NGKIPADGIKVTG
+769 
-782 TKDVT
+782 T

-860 KSAMTTMVDGID
+860 KNAMTTMVDGID

-881 PVSDYGGVK
+881 SVSDYGGVK

-898 DKLTAALEEDTDKV
+898 NKLTAALEEDPNKV

-920 TDSKDLTSAE
+920 TDSKNLTSAE

-970 NELTKSIEKYERKME
+970 NELTKSIEKYERKVK

>member
-20 MRPYRIKI
+20 MRPYRVKI

-49 KDSREFYN
+49 KDSRELYN

-81 SDSNVVSVSSNSEA
+81 SDSNVVSVSANSEA
-95 INKNF
+95 VNKNF
-100 TIKGSSATATKATLT
+100 TITGSSATATKATLT

-132 LIGSTDRERASNL
+132 LSGSTDRERVSNL
-145 NKELQKAGIKVSVSY
+145 NKELEKAGIKVC
-160 TDFAGEAI
+160 
-168 NKNFTI
+168 
-174 KGSSAT
+174 
-180 ATKATLTEG
+180 
-189 IGEGDKIVVDGKEFT
+189 
-204 LIGSTDRE
+204 
-212 RASNLN
+212 
-218 KELQKAGIKVS
+218 

-242 NKKGLVFESTVLGE
+242 NKKGLIFESTVLGE
-256 KGTFTL
+256 KGSFTL
-262 GGSIQAV
+262 GGSAHSV
-269 NIEEVNGSNATEAKF
+269 NIEEVKGSNATEAKF
-284 TGITIENI
+284 TGITIKNI
-292 RNSKEIKI
+292 RDSKEIKI
-300 GDKVISLN
+300 GDKVIGLN
-308 LDPSKEYAKD
+308 LDSSKEYTKD
-318 ELISELNKKL
+318 ELVSELNKKL

-335 RAKVN
+335 RAKVD
-340 EENNVTLTSTKSGE
+340 EDNNVTLVSTKSGE
-354 LADLPTLEITLEDS
+354 LTDLPTLEITLENN
-368 SIVNGTFEN
+368 SIVNGAFEN
-377 GKNAT
+377 GNNAT
-382 PLVKSINLS
+382 KSITSLNLS
-391 DVEGKVLFIN
+391 EIEGKVLFID
-401 GSKIELSL
+401 GKKVEFSL
-409 KEDGSID
+409 KDSILD
-416 NDALNS
+416 LDALNKS
-422 LLEEKKL
+422 LEEKNL

-442 ISKTN
+442 ISKTS
-447 GEGQSIDV
+447 GESKSLDI
-455 SVVEKPT
+455 SVIEEPA
-462 EGFVPVIQGKDANII
+462 EGFTPIIQGKDANII
-477 IEDSKGGVYTHKGD
+477 IKDSKGGVYTHKGD
-491 SNTVTLDGVT
+491 SNVVTLDGVT
-501 FKFNGKIPADG
+501 FKFDGEIPADG
-512 IKVTGTKDVTKTKEM
+512 IK
-527 VVNFFNDYNEEVKGS
+527 
-542 NATEAKFTGIT
+542 IT
-553 IENIKDSKEIKIG
+553 SKKDS
-566 DKVISLNLDSSKEYT
+566 
-581 HDELISELNK
+581 
-591 KREEEK
+591 
-597 IDFRAKVDEDDK
+597 
-609 VTLVSAKSGELTDL
+609 
-623 PTLEIALE
+623 
-631 SGSLIKGTFKNG
+631 
-643 KNATPLVKS
+643 
-652 MNLSDVEGKVLFING
+652 
-667 SKIELPLKEDGS
+667 
-679 IDNDALNSL
+679 
-688 LEERKLNVS
+688 
-697 AEIKE
+697 
-702 GKLSLISKANGEG
+702 
-715 QSIDVRVVEKPAAGF
+715 
-730 IPVIQGKD
+730 
-738 ANIIIE
+738 
-744 DSKGGVYT
+744 
-752 HKGDSN
+752 
-758 TVTLDGVTFKF
+758 
-769 NGKIPADGIKVTG
+769 
-782 TKDVT
+782 T

-860 KSAMTTMVDGID
+860 KNAMTTMVDGID
-872 INLEDIGVK
+872 INLEDIGIK

-898 DKLTAALEEDTDKV
+898 NKLTAALEEDPNKV

-920 TDSKDLTSAE
+920 TDSKNLTSAE

-970 NELTKSIEKYERKME
+970 NELTKSIEKYERKVK

>member
-20 MRPYRIKI
+20 MRPYRVKI

-81 SDSNVVSVSSNSEA
+81 SDSNVVSVSANSEA
-95 INKNF
+95 VNKNF
-100 TIKGSSATATKATLT
+100 TITGSSATATKATLT

-132 LIGSTDRERASNL
+132 LSGSTDRERVSNL
-145 NKELQKAGIKVSVSY
+145 NKEL
-160 TDFAGEAI
+160 E
-168 NKNFTI
+168 
-174 KGSSAT
+174 
-180 ATKATLTEG
+180 
-189 IGEGDKIVVDGKEFT
+189 
-204 LIGSTDRE
+204 
-212 RASNLN
+212 
-218 KELQKAGIKVS
+218 KAGIKVS

-242 NKKGLVFESTVLGE
+242 NKKGLIFESTVLGE
-256 KGTFTL
+256 KVSFTL
-262 GGSIQAV
+262 GGSVHSV
-269 NIEEVNGSNATEAKF
+269 NIEEIKGSNATEAKF
-284 TGITIENI
+284 TGITIKNI
-292 RNSKEIKI
+292 RDSKEIKI
-300 GDKVISLN
+300 GDKVIGLN
-308 LDPSKEYAKD
+308 LDSSKEYTKD
-318 ELISELNKKL
+318 ELVSELNKKL

-335 RAKVN
+335 RAKVD
-340 EENNVTLTSTKSGE
+340 EDNNVTLVSTKSGE
-354 LADLPTLEITLEDS
+354 LTDLPTLEITLENN
-368 SIVNGTFEN
+368 SIVNGAFEN
-377 GKNAT
+377 GNNAT
-382 PLVKSINLS
+382 KSITSLNLS
-391 DVEGKVLFIN
+391 EIEGKVLFID
-401 GSKIELSL
+401 GKKVEFSL
-409 KEDGSID
+409 KDSILD
-416 NDALNS
+416 LDALNKS
-422 LLEEKKL
+422 LEEKNL

-442 ISKTN
+442 ISKTS
-447 GEGQSIDV
+447 GESKSLDI
-455 SVVEKPT
+455 SVIEEPA
-462 EGFVPVIQGKDANII
+462 EGFTPIIQGKDANII
-477 IEDSKGGVYTHKGD
+477 IKDSKGGVYTHKGD
-491 SNTVTLDGVT
+491 SNVVTLDGVT
-501 FKFNGKIPADG
+501 FKFDGEIPADG
-512 IKVTGTKDVTKTKEM
+512 IK
-527 VVNFFNDYNEEVKGS
+527 
-542 NATEAKFTGIT
+542 IT
-553 IENIKDSKEIKIG
+553 SKKDS
-566 DKVISLNLDSSKEYT
+566 
-581 HDELISELNK
+581 
-591 KREEEK
+591 
-597 IDFRAKVDEDDK
+597 
-609 VTLVSAKSGELTDL
+609 
-623 PTLEIALE
+623 
-631 SGSLIKGTFKNG
+631 
-643 KNATPLVKS
+643 
-652 MNLSDVEGKVLFING
+652 
-667 SKIELPLKEDGS
+667 
-679 IDNDALNSL
+679 
-688 LEERKLNVS
+688 
-697 AEIKE
+697 
-702 GKLSLISKANGEG
+702 
-715 QSIDVRVVEKPAAGF
+715 
-730 IPVIQGKD
+730 
-738 ANIIIE
+738 
-744 DSKGGVYT
+744 
-752 HKGDSN
+752 
-758 TVTLDGVTFKF
+758 
-769 NGKIPADGIKVTG
+769 
-782 TKDVT
+782 T

-860 KSAMTTMVDGID
+860 KNAMTTMVDGID
-872 INLEDIGVK
+872 INLEDIGIK

-898 DKLTAALEEDTDKV
+898 NKLTAALEEDPNKV

-920 TDSKDLTSAE
+920 TDSKNLTSAE

-970 NELTKSIEKYERKME
+970 NELTKSIEKYERKVK

>member
-20 MRPYRIKI
+20 MRPYRVKI

-81 SDSNVVSVSSNSEA
+81 SDSNVVSVSANSEA
-95 INKNF
+95 VNKNF
-100 TIKGSSATATKATLT
+100 TITGSSATATKATLT

-132 LIGSTDRERASNL
+132 LSGSTDRERVSNL
-145 NKELQKAGIKVSVSY
+145 NKELEKAGIKVC
-160 TDFAGEAI
+160 
-168 NKNFTI
+168 
-174 KGSSAT
+174 
-180 ATKATLTEG
+180 
-189 IGEGDKIVVDGKEFT
+189 
-204 LIGSTDRE
+204 
-212 RASNLN
+212 
-218 KELQKAGIKVS
+218 

-242 NKKGLVFESTVLGE
+242 NKKGLIFESTVLGE
-256 KGTFTL
+256 KGSFTL
-262 GGSIQAV
+262 GGSVHSV
-269 NIEEVNGSNATEAKF
+269 NIEEVKGSNATEAKF
-284 TGITIENI
+284 TGITIKNI
-292 RNSKEIKI
+292 RDSKEIKI
-300 GDKVISLN
+300 GDKVIGLN
-308 LDPSKEYAKD
+308 LDSSKEYTKD
-318 ELISELNKKL
+318 ELVSELNKKL

-335 RAKVN
+335 RAKVD
-340 EENNVTLTSTKSGE
+340 EDNNVTLVSTKSGE
-354 LADLPTLEITLEDS
+354 LTDLPTLEITLENN
-368 SIVNGTFEN
+368 SIVNGAFEN
-377 GKNAT
+377 GNNAT
-382 PLVKSINLS
+382 KSITSLS
-391 DVEGKVLFIN
+391 LSEIEGKVLFID
-401 GSKIELSL
+401 GKKVEFSL
-409 KEDGSID
+409 KDSILD
-416 NDALNS
+416 VDALNKS
-422 LLEEKKL
+422 LEEKNL

-442 ISKTN
+442 ISKTS
-447 GEGQSIDV
+447 GESKSLDI
-455 SVVEKPT
+455 SVIEEPA
-462 EGFVPVIQGKDANII
+462 EGFTPIIQGKDANII
-477 IEDSKGGVYTHKGD
+477 IKDSKGGVYTHKGD
-491 SNTVTLDGVT
+491 SNVVTLDGVT
-501 FKFNGKIPADG
+501 FKFDGEIPADG
-512 IKVTGTKDVTKTKEM
+512 IK
-527 VVNFFNDYNEEVKGS
+527 
-542 NATEAKFTGIT
+542 IT
-553 IENIKDSKEIKIG
+553 SKKDS
-566 DKVISLNLDSSKEYT
+566 
-581 HDELISELNK
+581 
-591 KREEEK
+591 
-597 IDFRAKVDEDDK
+597 
-609 VTLVSAKSGELTDL
+609 
-623 PTLEIALE
+623 
-631 SGSLIKGTFKNG
+631 
-643 KNATPLVKS
+643 
-652 MNLSDVEGKVLFING
+652 
-667 SKIELPLKEDGS
+667 
-679 IDNDALNSL
+679 
-688 LEERKLNVS
+688 
-697 AEIKE
+697 
-702 GKLSLISKANGEG
+702 
-715 QSIDVRVVEKPAAGF
+715 
-730 IPVIQGKD
+730 
-738 ANIIIE
+738 
-744 DSKGGVYT
+744 
-752 HKGDSN
+752 
-758 TVTLDGVTFKF
+758 
-769 NGKIPADGIKVTG
+769 
-782 TKDVT
+782 T

-860 KSAMTTMVDGID
+860 KNAMTTMVDGID
-872 INLEDIGVK
+872 INLEDIGIK

-898 DKLTAALEEDTDKV
+898 NKLTAALEEDPNKV

-920 TDSKDLTSAE
+920 TDSKNLTSAE

-970 NELTKSIEKYERKME
+970 NELTKSIEKYERKVK

>member
-20 MRPYRIKI
+20 MRPYRVKI

-100 TIKGSSATATKATLT
+100 TITGSSATATKATLT

-132 LIGSTDRERASNL
+132 LSGSTDRERVSNL
-145 NKELQKAGIKVSVSY
+145 NKELEKSGV
-160 TDFAGEAI
+160 
-168 NKNFTI
+168 
-174 KGSSAT
+174 
-180 ATKATLTEG
+180 
-189 IGEGDKIVVDGKEFT
+189 
-204 LIGSTDRE
+204 
-212 RASNLN
+212 
-218 KELQKAGIKVS
+218 KVS

-237 SVDGE
+237 SIDGE

-256 KGTFTL
+256 KGSFTL
-262 GGSIQAV
+262 GGSVQSV
-269 NIEEVNGSNATEAKF
+269 NIEEVKGSNATEAKF
-284 TGITIENI
+284 TGITIKNI
-292 RNSKEIKI
+292 RDSKEIKI

-308 LDPSKEYAKD
+308 LDSSKEYTKD

-335 RAKVN
+335 RAKVD
-340 EENNVTLTSTKSGE
+340 EGDKVTLASTKSGE
-354 LADLPTLEITLEDS
+354 VADLPTLEITLDDN

-377 GKNAT
+377 GNNAT
-382 PLVKSINLS
+382 KSITSLNLS
-391 DVEGKVLFIN
+391 EIEGKVLFIN
-401 GSKIELSL
+401 GKKVEFSL
-409 KEDGSID
+409 KDSILD
-416 NDALNS
+416 VDALNKS
-422 LLEEKKL
+422 LEEKNL

-442 ISKTN
+442 VSKTS
-447 GEGQSIDV
+447 GESKSLDI
-455 SVVEKPT
+455 SVIEEPA
-462 EGFVPVIQGKDANII
+462 EGFTPVIQGKDANII
-477 IEDSKGGVYTHKGD
+477 IKDSKGGVYTHKGD

-501 FKFNGKIPADG
+501 FKFDGEIPADG
-512 IKVTGTKDVTKTKEM
+512 
-527 VVNFFNDYNEEVKGS
+527 VK
-542 NATEAKFTGIT
+542 IT
-553 IENIKDSKEIKIG
+553 SKKDS
-566 DKVISLNLDSSKEYT
+566 
-581 HDELISELNK
+581 
-591 KREEEK
+591 
-597 IDFRAKVDEDDK
+597 
-609 VTLVSAKSGELTDL
+609 
-623 PTLEIALE
+623 
-631 SGSLIKGTFKNG
+631 
-643 KNATPLVKS
+643 
-652 MNLSDVEGKVLFING
+652 
-667 SKIELPLKEDGS
+667 
-679 IDNDALNSL
+679 
-688 LEERKLNVS
+688 
-697 AEIKE
+697 
-702 GKLSLISKANGEG
+702 
-715 QSIDVRVVEKPAAGF
+715 
-730 IPVIQGKD
+730 
-738 ANIIIE
+738 
-744 DSKGGVYT
+744 
-752 HKGDSN
+752 
-758 TVTLDGVTFKF
+758 
-769 NGKIPADGIKVTG
+769 
-782 TKDVT
+782 T

-872 INLEDIGVK
+872 INLEDIGIK

-898 DKLTAALEEDTDKV
+898 NKLTAALEEDPNKV

-920 TDSKDLTSAE
+920 TDSKNLTSSE

-950 TVSARLLKK
+950 TVSSRLLKK

-1005 ETMMNQL
+1005 ETMMNKL

>member
-20 MRPYRIKI
+20 MRPYRVKI

-81 SDSNVVSVSSNSEA
+81 SDSNVVSVSANSEA
-95 INKNF
+95 VNKNF
-100 TIKGSSATATKATLT
+100 TITGSSATATKATLT

-132 LIGSTDRERASNL
+132 LSGSTDRERVSNL
-145 NKELQKAGIKVSVSY
+145 NKELEKAGIKVC
-160 TDFAGEAI
+160 
-168 NKNFTI
+168 
-174 KGSSAT
+174 
-180 ATKATLTEG
+180 
-189 IGEGDKIVVDGKEFT
+189 
-204 LIGSTDRE
+204 
-212 RASNLN
+212 
-218 KELQKAGIKVS
+218 

-242 NKKGLVFESTVLGE
+242 NKKGLIFESTVLGE
-256 KGTFTL
+256 KGSFTL
-262 GGSIQAV
+262 GGSVHSV
-269 NIEEVNGSNATEAKF
+269 NIEEVKGSNATEAKF
-284 TGITIENI
+284 TGITVKNI
-292 RNSKEIKI
+292 RDSKEIKI
-300 GDKVISLN
+300 DDKVIGLN
-308 LDPSKEYAKD
+308 LDSSKEYTKD
-318 ELISELNKKL
+318 ELVSELNKKL

-335 RAKVN
+335 RAKVD
-340 EENNVTLTSTKSGE
+340 EDNNVTLVSTKSGE
-354 LADLPTLEITLEDS
+354 LTDLPTLEITLENN
-368 SIVNGTFEN
+368 SIVNGAFEN
-377 GKNAT
+377 GNNAT
-382 PLVKSINLS
+382 KSITSLS
-391 DVEGKVLFIN
+391 LSEIEGKVLFID
-401 GSKIELSL
+401 GKKVEFSL
-409 KEDGSID
+409 KDSILD
-416 NDALNS
+416 VDALNKS
-422 LLEEKKL
+422 LEEKNL

-442 ISKTN
+442 ISKTS
-447 GEGQSIDV
+447 GESKSLEI
-455 SVVEKPT
+455 SVIEEPA
-462 EGFVPVIQGKDANII
+462 EGFTPIIQGKDANII
-477 IEDSKGGVYTHKGD
+477 IKDSKGGVYTHKGD
-491 SNTVTLDGVT
+491 SNVVTLDGVT
-501 FKFNGKIPADG
+501 FKFDGEIPADG
-512 IKVTGTKDVTKTKEM
+512 IK
-527 VVNFFNDYNEEVKGS
+527 
-542 NATEAKFTGIT
+542 IT
-553 IENIKDSKEIKIG
+553 SKKDS
-566 DKVISLNLDSSKEYT
+566 
-581 HDELISELNK
+581 
-591 KREEEK
+591 
-597 IDFRAKVDEDDK
+597 
-609 VTLVSAKSGELTDL
+609 
-623 PTLEIALE
+623 
-631 SGSLIKGTFKNG
+631 
-643 KNATPLVKS
+643 
-652 MNLSDVEGKVLFING
+652 
-667 SKIELPLKEDGS
+667 
-679 IDNDALNSL
+679 
-688 LEERKLNVS
+688 
-697 AEIKE
+697 
-702 GKLSLISKANGEG
+702 
-715 QSIDVRVVEKPAAGF
+715 
-730 IPVIQGKD
+730 
-738 ANIIIE
+738 
-744 DSKGGVYT
+744 
-752 HKGDSN
+752 
-758 TVTLDGVTFKF
+758 
-769 NGKIPADGIKVTG
+769 
-782 TKDVT
+782 T

-860 KSAMTTMVDGID
+860 KNAMTTMVDGID
-872 INLEDIGVK
+872 INLEDIGIK

-898 DKLTAALEEDTDKV
+898 NKLTAALEEDPNKV

-920 TDSKDLTSAE
+920 TDSKNLTSAE

-935 GIAQRLKSILYDETM
+935 GIVQRLKSILYDETM

-970 NELTKSIEKYERKME
+970 NELTKSIEKYERKVK

>member
-20 MRPYRIKI
+20 MRPYRVKI

-81 SDSNVVSVSSNSEA
+81 SDSNVVSVSANSEA
-95 INKNF
+95 TNKNF
-100 TIKGSSATATKATLT
+100 TIKGSSATSTKATLT

-132 LIGSTDRERASNL
+132 LSGSTDRERVSNL

-160 TDFAGEAI
+160 TDFAG
-168 NKNFTI
+168 N
-174 KGSSAT
+174 
-180 ATKATLTEG
+180 
-189 IGEGDKIVVDGKEFT
+189 
-204 LIGSTDRE
+204 
-212 RASNLN
+212 
-218 KELQKAGIKVS
+218 
-229 VSYTDFAG
+229 
-237 SVDGE
+237 VDGE

-262 GGSIQAV
+262 GGSVQSV
-269 NIEEVNGSNATEAKF
+269 NIEEVKGSNATEAKF
-284 TGITIENI
+284 TGITIKNI
-292 RNSKEIKI
+292 RDSKEIKI

-308 LDPSKEYAKD
+308 LDSSKEYTKD

-335 RAKVN
+335 RAKVD
-340 EENNVTLTSTKSGE
+340 EGEKVTLASTKSGE
-354 LADLPTLEITLEDS
+354 LADLPTLEMTLDDN

-377 GKNAT
+377 GNNAT
-382 PLVKSINLS
+382 KSITSLNLS
-391 DVEGKVLFIN
+391 EIEGKVLFIN
-401 GSKIELSL
+401 GKKVKFSL
-409 KEDGSID
+409 KDSILD
-416 NDALNS
+416 VDALNKS
-422 LLEEKKL
+422 LEEKNL

-442 ISKTN
+442 VSKTS
-447 GEGQSIDV
+447 GESKSLDI
-455 SVVEKPT
+455 SVIEEPA
-462 EGFVPVIQGKDANII
+462 EGFTPVIQGKDANII
-477 IEDSKGGVYTHKGD
+477 IKDSKGGVYTHKGD

-501 FKFNGKIPADG
+501 FKFDGEIPADG
-512 IKVTGTKDVTKTKEM
+512 
-527 VVNFFNDYNEEVKGS
+527 VKIIS
-542 NATEAKFTGIT
+542 K
-553 IENIKDSKEIKIG
+553 KDS
-566 DKVISLNLDSSKEYT
+566 
-581 HDELISELNK
+581 
-591 KREEEK
+591 
-597 IDFRAKVDEDDK
+597 
-609 VTLVSAKSGELTDL
+609 
-623 PTLEIALE
+623 
-631 SGSLIKGTFKNG
+631 
-643 KNATPLVKS
+643 
-652 MNLSDVEGKVLFING
+652 
-667 SKIELPLKEDGS
+667 
-679 IDNDALNSL
+679 
-688 LEERKLNVS
+688 
-697 AEIKE
+697 
-702 GKLSLISKANGEG
+702 
-715 QSIDVRVVEKPAAGF
+715 
-730 IPVIQGKD
+730 
-738 ANIIIE
+738 
-744 DSKGGVYT
+744 
-752 HKGDSN
+752 
-758 TVTLDGVTFKF
+758 
-769 NGKIPADGIKVTG
+769 
-782 TKDVT
+782 T

-898 DKLTAALEEDTDKV
+898 NKLTAALEEDPNKV

-920 TDSKDLTSAE
+920 TDSKNLTSSE

-950 TVSARLLKK
+950 TVSSRLLKK

-1023 GMA
+1023 GMG

>member
-20 MRPYRIKI
+20 MRPYRVKI

-81 SDSNVVSVSSNSEA
+81 SDSNVVSVSANSEA
-95 INKNF
+95 TNKNF
-100 TIKGSSATATKATLT
+100 TIKGSSATSTKATLT

-132 LIGSTDRERASNL
+132 LSGSTDRERVSNL

-160 TDFAGEAI
+160 TDFAG
-168 NKNFTI
+168 N
-174 KGSSAT
+174 
-180 ATKATLTEG
+180 
-189 IGEGDKIVVDGKEFT
+189 
-204 LIGSTDRE
+204 
-212 RASNLN
+212 
-218 KELQKAGIKVS
+218 
-229 VSYTDFAG
+229 
-237 SVDGE
+237 VDGE

-262 GGSIQAV
+262 GGSVQSV
-269 NIEEVNGSNATEAKF
+269 NIEEVKGSNATEAKF
-284 TGITIENI
+284 TGITIKNI
-292 RNSKEIKI
+292 RDSKEIKI

-308 LDPSKEYAKD
+308 LDSSKEYTKD

-335 RAKVN
+335 RAKVD
-340 EENNVTLTSTKSGE
+340 EGEKVTLASTKSGE
-354 LADLPTLEITLEDS
+354 LADLPTLEMTLDDN

-377 GKNAT
+377 GRNAT

-401 GSKIELSL
+401 GAKIELSL

-429 NVSAEIKDGKLSL
+429 NVSSEIKDGKLSL
-442 ISKTN
+442 ISKIN
-447 GEGQSIDV
+447 GEDQSIDV

-462 EGFVPVIQGKDANII
+462 EGFISVIQGKDANII

-501 FKFNGKIPADG
+501 FKFDGKIPTDG
-512 IKVTGTKDVTKTKEM
+512 IKVTGTKDV
-527 VVNFFNDYNEEVKGS
+527 
-542 NATEAKFTGIT
+542 A
-553 IENIKDSKEIKIG
+553 
-566 DKVISLNLDSSKEYT
+566 
-581 HDELISELNK
+581 
-591 KREEEK
+591 
-597 IDFRAKVDEDDK
+597 
-609 VTLVSAKSGELTDL
+609 
-623 PTLEIALE
+623 
-631 SGSLIKGTFKNG
+631 
-643 KNATPLVKS
+643 
-652 MNLSDVEGKVLFING
+652 
-667 SKIELPLKEDGS
+667 
-679 IDNDALNSL
+679 
-688 LEERKLNVS
+688 
-697 AEIKE
+697 
-702 GKLSLISKANGEG
+702 
-715 QSIDVRVVEKPAAGF
+715 
-730 IPVIQGKD
+730 
-738 ANIIIE
+738 
-744 DSKGGVYT
+744 
-752 HKGDSN
+752 
-758 TVTLDGVTFKF
+758 
-769 NGKIPADGIKVTG
+769 
-782 TKDVT
+782 

-872 INLEDIGVK
+872 INLEDIGIK
-881 PVSDYGGVK
+881 PVSDYGGVR
-890 NGTFTIDE
+890 NGTFAIDE
-898 DKLTAALEEDTDKV
+898 NKLTAALEEDPDKV

-920 TDSKDLTSAE
+920 TDSKNLTSAE
-930 KNSKS
+930 KNNKI

-950 TVSARLLKK
+950 TVSSRLLKK

-970 NELTKSIEKYERKME
+970 NELTKSIEKSERKME

-1023 GMA
+1023 GMS